1 MKKIFFTLLTLC
13 ISCSVF
19 AQNGSELDLL
29 PTNGNFNIS
38 NEGVLLDSKNQ
49 IVYNSSKDTVYIA
62 FGKSNFV
69 KLKANV
75 ASSINRGSV
84 NDRIKTNSKIFVQI
98 GGGYQGKD
106 YITENAGYLVDG
118 IKGGTQKDAYVI
130 IKKSDLP
137 LNIVVDSKVI
147 HVLEFMSSDLSHCET
162 IRSGVAAYQK
172 LPDCEKDTI
181 TINQIKDYKY
191 PAFELKFSNAWKKS
205 TIKYYINDQECEVI
219 NGYICLPSELATS
232 IKKGDKLVISYN
244 IECKHDYFGHI
255 REGDLVEVYIET
267 STTSSYWWYLLLVP
281 IIGVI
286 IWSILYR
293 RKQKINKNKGDEDRD
308 LNSNDGA
315 NDDVME
321 DIEETV
327 TKITPDVKSNDVRA
341 IDDVL
346 NSIMPNINELATQEK
361 IDLIK
366 EKIESSEKMSDDLL
380 MFYQEL
386 DLSDNSTT
394 GDFLNELKK
403 LKQNFD
409 EQEKKLEKCQ
419 CPEDIYAQVISLLLN
434 KDSKILSSL
443 VDKAKQESTGVSRTN
458 YDIVKRFINILP
470 MSLKEA
476 VKSNPAV
483 QTVDLDITEQQMG
496 TAANRRKMM
505 VWMIEQLE
513 ARGYKELNR
522 NGSTDENFEK
532 LSQTLLSVSEIE
544 EKPSVEEIINVAVNN
559 DQFTL
564 EQKNILLKRIIEQIN
579 SQINDETAVI
589 NTSISIDDFISMV
602 SEKIQL
608 PNSYEEAQE
617 IIRGNNLKLI
627 NEVLESSIDDLTQQ
641 SLEEALRSAIVKLLS
656 RHLKGLNA
664 ENLKDVINEL
674 SISLTNSTILTKTL
688 NEYNINTI
696 SELPMIIRQKMSEEI
711 IASVNHKVNQFFPD
725 RHFDSVQKLVNA
737 LLKLSED
744 IKDNEALIADEL
756 EEKISM
762 RNNSYVSSGQCNIIK
777 LLNDYND
784 LVTTHEEQLNT
795 EIRGK
800 AEHITR
806 LESKVEQKL
815 EEVNVLTQKNTI
827 LMIESGK
834 MLEILRNCAESI
846 SDSCKTILNP
856 CSDSDESQ
864 CVDIED
870 RLFADLLNSTNRIKA
885 LSISNES
892 IPVDTR
898 KAIQQ
903 FLIQELIVENSPIN
917 TVCRYYAYS
926 RLPFMTDTSREYGII
941 FNRKNMSELFHA
953 VETLYVQF
961 GINLSIP
968 DLFVAG
974 FEEGNFENLTGQTYG
989 DLDNLCQN
997 SRNHFDNI
1005 DSKVKPS
1012 NVIVDVIN
1020 VGYAVDGK
1028 VERITSVLTY

>member
-13 ISCSVF
+13 ISCNVF
-19 AQNGSELDLL
+19 AQEGGELDKL
-29 PTNGNFNIS
+29 PTSGKFAIYS
-38 NEGVLLDSKNQ
+38 DGVQFDSKRQ
-49 IVYNSSKDTVYIA
+49 IVCNSNKDTVYIA
-62 FGKSNFV
+62 FGKSNFI
-69 KLKANV
+69 KLEAKV
-75 ASSINRGSV
+75 ASSFKRTDIN
-84 NDRIKTNSKIFVQI
+84 NRIKTDSKIFVQI
-98 GGGYQGKD
+98 GGNDNGTD
-106 YITENAGYLVDG
+106 LISANAGYLA
-118 IKGGTQKDAYVI
+118 KSTGGTYDNAYVI
-130 IKKSDLP
+130 INKDDVPFTINVDGK
-137 LNIVVDSKVI
+137 NISI
-147 HVLEFMSSDLSHCET
+147 IEFAASDLSHCET
-162 IRSGVAAYQK
+162 IRNYAAAYQK
-172 LPDCEKDTI
+172 LPNCDKDTI

-191 PAFELKFSNAWKKS
+191 PAFELKSSDAWKKT
-205 TIKYYINDQECEVI
+205 TIKYYINNQECEVL
-219 NGYICLPSELATS
+219 NGYICLPSEVATQ

-244 IECKHDYFGHI
+244 IECEHDYFGHI
-255 REGDLVEVYIET
+255 REGDLVEVYIEM

-286 IWSILYR
+286 IWSILFR
-293 RKQKINKNKGDEDRD
+293 RKQNINKKKDKDNEDLD
-308 LNSNDGA
+308 SNSNDGA
-315 NDDVME
+315 NDEVMRTN
-321 DIEETV
+321 EEV
-327 TKITPDVKSNDVRA
+327 AANVLPDVKRDDVSA

-346 NSIMPNINELATQEK
+346 NTLLPGVGGLATQEK
-361 IDLIK
+361 IDIIK
-366 EKIESSEKMSDDLL
+366 EKIGSSDKMSADLL

-386 DLSDNSTT
+386 NLSDNSTT
-394 GDFLNELKK
+394 SDFLNKLKTLKQDFDELK
-403 LKQNFD
+403 
-409 EQEKKLEKCQ
+409 KKLEK
-419 CPEDIYAQVISLLLN
+419 CPEDIYAQVISLLRS

-443 VDKAKQESTGVSRTN
+443 IDKAKQESAGASQTN
-458 YDIVKRFINILP
+458 YDIVKRFVNILP
-470 MSLKEA
+470 ISLKET
-476 VKSNPAV
+476 VKSNPTV
-483 QTVDLDITEQQMG
+483 QNVDLDITEQQMG
-496 TAANRRKMM
+496 TVANRRKMM

-522 NGSTDENFEK
+522 NGLIDDNFKK
-532 LSQTLLSVSEIE
+532 LSQALLPVSEIE
-544 EKPSVEEIINVAVNN
+544 AKPSIEEIINTAVNN

-579 SQINDETAVI
+579 YKINDETAII

-641 SLEEALRSAIVKLLS
+641 SLRSAIVKLLS

-664 ENLKDVINEL
+664 ENLEDVINEL

-711 IASVNHKVNQFFPD
+711 IASVNNKVNQFFPD
-725 RHFDSVQKLVNA
+725 KHFDSVQKLVNA

-744 IKDNEALIADEL
+744 IKDNEALIVDEL

-762 RNNSYVSSGQCNIIK
+762 RNNSYVSSGQRNIIK

-795 EIRGK
+795 DIRGK
-800 AEHITR
+800 AGHITQ
-806 LESKVEQKL
+806 LESKVVSKQ
-815 EEVNVLTQKNTI
+815 EEVNALTEMNAI
-827 LMIESGK
+827 LMTESEK
-834 MLEILRNCAESI
+834 MLEILRSCAESI
-846 SDSCKTILNP
+846 IDSCKTILHP

-892 IPVDTR
+892 IPADTR

-903 FLIQELIVENSPIN
+903 ILIQELIVENSPIN

-926 RLPFMTDTSREYGII
+926 RLPFMTDTSREYGIT

>member
-19 AQNGSELDLL
+19 AQKDGELDRL
-29 PTNGNFNIS
+29 PTNGKFVIS
-38 NEGVLLDSKNQ
+38 SEGVQFGSKSQ
-49 IVYNSSKDTVYIA
+49 IVCNSNKDTVYIA
-62 FGKSNFV
+62 FGKSNFI
-69 KLKANV
+69 KLEANV
-75 ASSINRGSV
+75 ANSFKRTDVDN
-84 NDRIKTNSKIFVQI
+84 RIKTDRKIFVQI
-98 GGGYQGKD
+98 GGND
-106 YITENAGYLVDG
+106 DNTDLISANAGYLA
-118 IKGGTQKDAYVI
+118 KKTGGTYDDAYVI
-130 IKKSDLP
+130 INKDDVPFTINVDGK
-137 LNIVVDSKVI
+137 NISI
-147 HVLEFMSSDLSHCET
+147 IEFAESDLSHCET
-162 IRSGVAAYQK
+162 IRNYVAAYQK
-172 LPDCEKDTI
+172 LPNCDKDTI

-191 PAFELKFSNAWKKS
+191 PAFELKSSDAWKKT

-219 NGYICLPSELATS
+219 NGYICLPSEIATS

-267 STTSSYWWYLLLVP
+267 STTSSYWWDLLLVP
-281 IIGVI
+281 IVGVI
-286 IWSILYR
+286 IWYIFFR
-293 RKQKINKNKGDEDRD
+293 RKQNINKNKDKDNED
-308 LNSNDGA
+308 LNSNNNDGA
-315 NDDVME
+315 NDEVMRTNEELAANDTLDIKTDDVSAIDE
-321 DIEETV
+321 LLT
-327 TKITPDVKSNDVRA
+327 TLLPDVGD
-341 IDDVL
+341 
-346 NSIMPNINELATQEK
+346 LATQEK

-366 EKIESSEKMSDDLL
+366 EKIRSSEKMSADLL

-386 DLSDNSTT
+386 NLSNNSTP
-394 GDFLNELKK
+394 GDFLNK
-403 LKQNFD
+403 LKTLKQDFD
-409 EQEKKLEKCQ
+409 ELNKKLEK
-419 CPEDIYAQVISLLLN
+419 CPEDIYAQVISLLLS

-443 VDKAKQESTGVSRTN
+443 IDKAKQESTGVSQTN
-458 YDIVKRFINILP
+458 YDIVKRFVNILP

-483 QTVDLDITEQQMG
+483 QTADLDITEQQMG
-496 TAANRRKMM
+496 IAANRRKMM

-522 NGSTDENFEK
+522 NGLIDDNFKK
-532 LSQTLLSVSEIE
+532 LSQALLSVSEIE
-544 EKPSVEEIINVAVNN
+544 AKPSIEEIINTAVNN

-579 SQINDETAVI
+579 YKINDETAII

-641 SLEEALRSAIVKLLS
+641 SLVEALRSAIVKLLS

-664 ENLKDVINEL
+664 ANLEEVISEL

-688 NEYNINTI
+688 NEHNINTI

-711 IASVNHKVNQFFPD
+711 IASVNHKVNRFFPD
-725 RHFDSVQKLVNA
+725 KHFDSVQKLVNA

-762 RNNSYVSSGQCNIIK
+762 RNNSYVSSGQSNIIK

-784 LVTTHEEQLNT
+784 LVTSNEEQLST
-795 EIRGK
+795 DIREK
-800 AEHITR
+800 AEHITQ
-806 LESKVEQKL
+806 LESKIESKQ
-815 EEVNVLTQKNTI
+815 EEVNALTQKNNV
-827 LMIESGK
+827 LMTETEK
-834 MLEILRNCAESI
+834 MLENLRSSADRI
-846 SDSCKTILNP
+846 IDSCKTILHP

-870 RLFADLLNSTNRIKA
+870 RLFADLLNSTNHIKA

-892 IPVDTR
+892 IPADTR

-903 FLIQELIVENSPIN
+903 ILIQELIAENSPIN

-926 RLPFMTDTSREYGII
+926 RLPFMTDTSREYGIT

-953 VETLYVQF
+953 VEILYVQF

>member
-1 MKKIFFTLLTLC
+1 MKKVFFTLLTLC

-19 AQNGSELDLL
+19 AQKGSELDLL

-62 FGKSNFV
+62 FGKSNFI

-98 GGGYQGKD
+98 GGFQGKD
-106 YITENAGYLVDG
+106 YIKENAGYLVDG
-118 IKGGTQKDAYVI
+118 TKGGTQKDAYVI

-147 HVLEFMSSDLSHCET
+147 HVMEFMSSDLSHCET
-162 IRSGVAAYQK
+162 IRNSVGAYQK

-191 PAFELKFSNAWKKS
+191 PAFELKLSNAWKKS

-219 NGYICLPSELATS
+219 NGHICFPSEFAATMKS
-232 IKKGDKLVISYN
+232 GDKLIISYK
-244 IECKHDYFGHI
+244 IECEHDYFGHI
-255 REGDLVEVYIET
+255 REGELVEVYIEK

-281 IIGVI
+281 IIGAF
-286 IWSILYR
+286 IWFILYR
-293 RKQKINKNKGDEDRD
+293 RKQKVNKNKGSEDRD
-308 LNSNDGA
+308 LNNNDGA
-315 NDDVME
+315 NDDVKE

-327 TKITPDVKSNDVRA
+327 TQNTPDVKSNDVSA

-346 NSIMPNINELATQEK
+346 NSIMPNINDFATQEK

-366 EKIESSEKMSDDLL
+366 EKIVSFDKMNTYLL
-380 MFYQEL
+380 KFYQEL
-386 DLSDNSTT
+386 NLSNNSTP
-394 GDFLNELKK
+394 GDFLNK
-403 LKQNFD
+403 LKTLKQDFD
-409 EQEKKLEKCQ
+409 ELNKKLEK
-419 CPEDIYAQVISLLLN
+419 CPEDIYAQVISLLLS

-443 VDKAKQESTGVSRTN
+443 IDKAKQESTGVSQTN
-458 YDIVKRFINILP
+458 YDIVKRFVNILP

-483 QTVDLDITEQQMG
+483 QTADLDITEQQMG
-496 TAANRRKMM
+496 IAANRRKMM

-522 NGSTDENFEK
+522 NGLIDDNFKK
-532 LSQTLLSVSEIE
+532 LSQALLSVSEIE
-544 EKPSVEEIINVAVNN
+544 AKPSIEEIINTAVNN

-579 SQINDETAVI
+579 YKINDETAII

-641 SLEEALRSAIVKLLS
+641 SLVEALRSAIVKLLS

-664 ENLKDVINEL
+664 ENLEDVINEL

-688 NEYNINTI
+688 NEYKINTI

-744 IKDNEALIADEL
+744 IKDNEALIVDEL
-756 EEKISM
+756 EEKMSM
-762 RNNSYVSSGQCNIIK
+762 RNNSYVSSGQRNIIK

-795 EIRGK
+795 DIRGK
-800 AEHITR
+800 AEYITQ
-806 LESKVEQKL
+806 LESKIESKQ
-815 EEVNVLTQKNTI
+815 EEVNALTKKNSVLMTET
-827 LMIESGK
+827 EK
-834 MLEILRNCAESI
+834 MLENLRSSADRI
-846 SDSCKTILNP
+846 IDSCKTILHP

-870 RLFADLLNSTNRIKA
+870 RLFADILNSTNRIKA

-892 IPVDTR
+892 IPIDTR

-903 FLIQELIVENSPIN
+903 ILIQELIVENSPIN

-926 RLPFMTDTSREYGII
+926 RLPFMTDTSREYGIT
-941 FNRKNMSELFHA
+941 FNRKNMSELFNA
-953 VETLYVQF
+953 VEILYVQF

>member
-19 AQNGSELDLL
+19 AQKGSELDLL

-62 FGKSNFV
+62 FGKSNFI

-98 GGGYQGKD
+98 GGYQGKD
-106 YITENAGYLVDG
+106 YIKENAGYLVDG
-118 IKGGTQKDAYVI
+118 TKGGTHKDAYVI

-147 HVLEFMSSDLSHCET
+147 HVMEFMSSDLSHCET
-162 IRSGVAAYQK
+162 IRNSVAAYQK

-191 PAFELKFSNAWKKS
+191 PAFELKLSNAWKKS

-219 NGYICLPSELATS
+219 NGHICFPSEFAATMKS
-232 IKKGDKLVISYN
+232 EDKLIISYK
-244 IECKHDYFGHI
+244 IECEHDYFGHI
-255 REGDLVEVYIET
+255 IEGELVEVYIEK

-281 IIGVI
+281 IIGAFI
-286 IWSILYR
+286 GYILYR
-293 RKQKINKNKGDEDRD
+293 RKQKVNKNKGNEDRD
-308 LNSNDGA
+308 LNNNDGA
-315 NDDVME
+315 NDDVKE

-327 TKITPDVKSNDVRA
+327 TQNTPDVKSNDVSA

-346 NSIMPNINELATQEK
+346 NSIMPNINDFATQEK
-361 IDLIK
+361 IDIIK
-366 EKIESSEKMSDDLL
+366 DKIVSFDKMNTYLL
-380 MFYQEL
+380 MFYQEMN
-386 DLSDNSTT
+386 LSNNSTP
-394 GDFLNELKK
+394 GDFLNKLKTLKQDFDELK
-403 LKQNFD
+403 
-409 EQEKKLEKCQ
+409 KKLEK
-419 CPEDIYAQVISLLLN
+419 CPEDIYAQVISLLLS

-443 VDKAKQESTGVSRTN
+443 IDKAKQESTGVSQTN
-458 YDIVKRFINILP
+458 YDIVKRFVNILP

-483 QTVDLDITEQQMG
+483 QTVDLNITEQQMG
-496 TAANRRKMM
+496 IAANRRKMM

-522 NGSTDENFEK
+522 NGLIDDNFKK
-532 LSQTLLSVSEIE
+532 LSQALLSVSEIE
-544 EKPSVEEIINVAVNN
+544 AKPSIEEIINTAVNN

-579 SQINDETAVI
+579 YKINDETAII

-641 SLEEALRSAIVKLLS
+641 SLVEALRSAIVKLLS

-664 ENLKDVINEL
+664 ANLEEVISEL

-688 NEYNINTI
+688 NEHNINTI

-725 RHFDSVQKLVNA
+725 KHFDSVQKLVNA

-762 RNNSYVSSGQCNIIK
+762 RNNSYVSSGQSNIIK

-795 EIRGK
+795 DIRGK
-800 AEHITR
+800 AEYITQ
-806 LESKVEQKL
+806 LESKIESKQ
-815 EEVNVLTQKNTI
+815 EEVNALTQKNNV
-827 LMIESGK
+827 LMTETEK
-834 MLEILRNCAESI
+834 MLENLRSSADRI
-846 SDSCKTILNP
+846 IDSCKTILHP

-870 RLFADLLNSTNRIKA
+870 RLFADILNSTNRIKA

-892 IPVDTR
+892 IPIDTR

-903 FLIQELIVENSPIN
+903 ILIQELIVENSPIN
-917 TVCRYYAYS
+917 TICRYYAYS
-926 RLPFMTDTSREYGII
+926 RLPFMTDTSREYGIT

-953 VETLYVQF
+953 VEILYVQF

>member
-19 AQNGSELDLL
+19 AQKGSELDLL

-62 FGKSNFV
+62 FGKSNFI

-75 ASSINRGSV
+75 ASYINRGSV

-98 GGGYQGKD
+98 GGFQGKD
-106 YITENAGYLVDG
+106 YIKENAGYLVDG
-118 IKGGTQKDAYVI
+118 TKGGTQKDAYVI

-147 HVLEFMSSDLSHCET
+147 HVMEFMSSDLSHCET
-162 IRSGVAAYQK
+162 IRNSVGAYQK

-191 PAFELKFSNAWKKS
+191 PAFELKLSNAWKKS

-219 NGYICLPSELATS
+219 NGHICFPSEFAATMKS
-232 IKKGDKLVISYN
+232 GDKLIISYK
-244 IECKHDYFGHI
+244 IECEHDYFGHI
-255 REGDLVEVYIET
+255 REGELVEVYIEK

-281 IIGVI
+281 IIGAF
-286 IWSILYR
+286 IWFILYR
-293 RKQKINKNKGDEDRD
+293 RKQKVNKNKGNEDRD
-308 LNSNDGA
+308 LNNNDGA
-315 NDDVME
+315 NDDVKE

-327 TKITPDVKSNDVRA
+327 TQNTPDVKSNDVSA

-346 NSIMPNINELATQEK
+346 NSIMPNINDFATQEK

-366 EKIESSEKMSDDLL
+366 EKIVSFDKMNTYLL
-380 MFYQEL
+380 KFYQEL
-386 DLSDNSTT
+386 NLSNNSTP
-394 GDFLNELKK
+394 GDFLNK
-403 LKQNFD
+403 LKTLKQDFD
-409 EQEKKLEKCQ
+409 ELNKKLEK
-419 CPEDIYAQVISLLLN
+419 CPEDIYAQVISLLLS

-443 VDKAKQESTGVSRTN
+443 IDKAKQESTGVSQTN
-458 YDIVKRFINILP
+458 YDIVKRFVNILP

-483 QTVDLDITEQQMG
+483 QTADLDITEQQMG
-496 TAANRRKMM
+496 IAANRRKMM

-522 NGSTDENFEK
+522 NGLIDDNFKK
-532 LSQTLLSVSEIE
+532 LSQALLSVSEIE
-544 EKPSVEEIINVAVNN
+544 AKPSIEEIINTAVNN

-579 SQINDETAVI
+579 YKINDETAII

-641 SLEEALRSAIVKLLS
+641 SLVEALRSAIVKLLS

-664 ENLKDVINEL
+664 ENLEDVINEL

-688 NEYNINTI
+688 NEYKINTI

-725 RHFDSVQKLVNA
+725 RHIDSVQKLVNA

-744 IKDNEALIADEL
+744 IKDNEALIVDEL

-762 RNNSYVSSGQCNIIK
+762 RNNSYVSSGQRNIIK

-795 EIRGK
+795 DIRGK
-800 AEHITR
+800 AEYITQ
-806 LESKVEQKL
+806 LESKIESKQ
-815 EEVNVLTQKNTI
+815 EEVNALTKKNSVLMTET
-827 LMIESGK
+827 EK
-834 MLEILRNCAESI
+834 MLENLRSSADRI
-846 SDSCKTILNP
+846 IDSCKTILHP

-870 RLFADLLNSTNRIKA
+870 RLFADILNSTNRIKA

-892 IPVDTR
+892 IPIDTR

-903 FLIQELIVENSPIN
+903 ILIQELIVENSPIN

-926 RLPFMTDTSREYGII
+926 RLPFMTDTSREYGIT
-941 FNRKNMSELFHA
+941 FNRKNMSELFNA
-953 VETLYVQF
+953 VEILYVQF

>member
-19 AQNGSELDLL
+19 AQKDGELDRL
-29 PTNGNFNIS
+29 PTNGKFVIS
-38 NEGVLLDSKNQ
+38 SEGVQFGSKSQ
-49 IVYNSSKDTVYIA
+49 IVCNSNKDTVYIA
-62 FGKSNFV
+62 FGKSNFI
-69 KLKANV
+69 KLEANV
-75 ASSINRGSV
+75 ANSFKRTDVDN
-84 NDRIKTNSKIFVQI
+84 RIKTDRKIFVQI
-98 GGGYQGKD
+98 GGND
-106 YITENAGYLVDG
+106 DNTDLISANAGYLA
-118 IKGGTQKDAYVI
+118 KKTGGTYDDAYVI
-130 IKKSDLP
+130 INKDDVPFTINVDGK
-137 LNIVVDSKVI
+137 NISI
-147 HVLEFMSSDLSHCET
+147 IEFAESDLSHCET
-162 IRSGVAAYQK
+162 IRNYVAAYQK
-172 LPDCEKDTI
+172 LPNCDKDTI

-191 PAFELKFSNAWKKS
+191 PAFELKSSDAWKKT

-219 NGYICLPSELATS
+219 NGYICLPSEIATS

-281 IIGVI
+281 IVGVI
-286 IWSILYR
+286 IWYILFR
-293 RKQKINKNKGDEDRD
+293 RKQNINKNKDKDNED
-308 LNSNDGA
+308 LNSNNNDGA
-315 NDDVME
+315 NDEVMRTNEELAANDTLDIKTDDVSAIDE
-321 DIEETV
+321 LLT
-327 TKITPDVKSNDVRA
+327 TLLPDVGD
-341 IDDVL
+341 
-346 NSIMPNINELATQEK
+346 LATQEK

-366 EKIESSEKMSDDLL
+366 EKIRSSEKMSADLL

-386 DLSDNSTT
+386 NLSNNSTP
-394 GDFLNELKK
+394 GDFLNK
-403 LKQNFD
+403 LKTLKQDFD
-409 EQEKKLEKCQ
+409 ELNKKLEK
-419 CPEDIYAQVISLLLN
+419 CPEDIYAQVISLLLS

-443 VDKAKQESTGVSRTN
+443 IDKAKQESTGVSQTN
-458 YDIVKRFINILP
+458 YDIVKRFVNILP

-483 QTVDLDITEQQMG
+483 QTADLDITEQQMG
-496 TAANRRKMM
+496 IAANRRKMM

-522 NGSTDENFEK
+522 NGLIDDNFKK
-532 LSQTLLSVSEIE
+532 LSQALLSVSEIE
-544 EKPSVEEIINVAVNN
+544 AKPSIEEIINTAVNN

-579 SQINDETAVI
+579 YKINDETAII

-641 SLEEALRSAIVKLLS
+641 SLVEALRSAIVKLLS

-664 ENLKDVINEL
+664 ANLEEVISEL

-688 NEYNINTI
+688 NEHNINTI

-711 IASVNHKVNQFFPD
+711 IASVNHKVNRFFPD
-725 RHFDSVQKLVNA
+725 KHFDSVQKLVNA

-762 RNNSYVSSGQCNIIK
+762 RNNSYVSSGQSNIIK

-784 LVTTHEEQLNT
+784 LVTSNEEQLST
-795 EIRGK
+795 DIREK
-800 AEHITR
+800 AEHITQ
-806 LESKVEQKL
+806 LESKIESKQ
-815 EEVNVLTQKNTI
+815 EEVNALTQKNNV
-827 LMIESGK
+827 LMTETEK
-834 MLEILRNCAESI
+834 MLENLRSSADRI
-846 SDSCKTILNP
+846 IDSCKTILHP

-870 RLFADLLNSTNRIKA
+870 RLFADLLNSTNHIKA

-892 IPVDTR
+892 IPADTR

-903 FLIQELIVENSPIN
+903 ILIQELIAENSPIN

-926 RLPFMTDTSREYGII
+926 RLPFMTDTSREYGIT

-953 VETLYVQF
+953 VEILYVQF

-989 DLDNLCQN
+989 DLDKLCQN

>member
-19 AQNGSELDLL
+19 AQKGSELDLL

-62 FGKSNFV
+62 FGNSNFI

-98 GGGYQGKD
+98 GGFQGKD
-106 YITENAGYLVDG
+106 YIKENAGYLVDG
-118 IKGGTQKDAYVI
+118 TKGGTQKDAYVI

-147 HVLEFMSSDLSHCET
+147 HVMEFMSSDLSHCET
-162 IRSGVAAYQK
+162 IRNSVGAYQK

-191 PAFELKFSNAWKKS
+191 PAFELKLSNAWKKS

-219 NGYICLPSELATS
+219 NGHICFPSEFAATMKS
-232 IKKGDKLVISYN
+232 GDKLIISYK
-244 IECKHDYFGHI
+244 IECEHDYFGHI
-255 REGDLVEVYIET
+255 REGELVEVYIEK
-267 STTSSYWWYLLLVP
+267 STTSSYWWYFLLVP
-281 IIGVI
+281 IIGAF
-286 IWSILYR
+286 IWFILYR
-293 RKQKINKNKGDEDRD
+293 RKQKVNKNKGNEDRD
-308 LNSNDGA
+308 LNNNDGA
-315 NDDVME
+315 NDDVKE

-327 TKITPDVKSNDVRA
+327 TQNTPDVKSNDVSA

-346 NSIMPNINELATQEK
+346 NSIMPNINDFATQEK

-366 EKIESSEKMSDDLL
+366 EKIVSFDKMNTYLL
-380 MFYQEL
+380 QFYQEL
-386 DLSDNSTT
+386 NLSNNSTP
-394 GDFLNELKK
+394 GDFLNK
-403 LKQNFD
+403 LKTLKQDFD
-409 EQEKKLEKCQ
+409 ELNKKLEK
-419 CPEDIYAQVISLLLN
+419 CPEDIYAQVISLLLS

-443 VDKAKQESTGVSRTN
+443 IDKAKQESTGVSQTN
-458 YDIVKRFINILP
+458 YDIVKRFVNILP

-483 QTVDLDITEQQMG
+483 QTADLDITEQQMG
-496 TAANRRKMM
+496 IAANRRKMM

-522 NGSTDENFEK
+522 NGLIDDNFKK
-532 LSQTLLSVSEIE
+532 LSQALLSVSEIE
-544 EKPSVEEIINVAVNN
+544 AKPSIEEIINTAVNN

-579 SQINDETAVI
+579 YKINDETAII

-641 SLEEALRSAIVKLLS
+641 SLVEALRSAIVKLLS

-664 ENLKDVINEL
+664 ENLEDVINEL

-688 NEYNINTI
+688 NEYKINTI

-725 RHFDSVQKLVNA
+725 RHIDSVQKLVNA

-744 IKDNEALIADEL
+744 IKDNEALIVDEL

-762 RNNSYVSSGQCNIIK
+762 RNNSYVSSGQRNIIK

-795 EIRGK
+795 DIRGK
-800 AEHITR
+800 AEYITQ
-806 LESKVEQKL
+806 LESKIESKQ
-815 EEVNVLTQKNTI
+815 EEVNALTKKNSVLMTET
-827 LMIESGK
+827 EK
-834 MLEILRNCAESI
+834 MLENLRSSANRI
-846 SDSCKTILNP
+846 IDSCKTILHP

-870 RLFADLLNSTNRIKA
+870 RLFADILNSTNRIKA

-892 IPVDTR
+892 IPIDTR

-903 FLIQELIVENSPIN
+903 ILIQELIVENSPIN

-926 RLPFMTDTSREYGII
+926 RLPFMTDTSREYGIT
-941 FNRKNMSELFHA
+941 FNRKNMSELFNA
-953 VETLYVQF
+953 VEILYVQF

>member
-19 AQNGSELDLL
+19 AQKDGKLDKL
-29 PTNGNFNIS
+29 PTNGEFVISSEGVQFGSQSQIVCNS
-38 NEGVLLDSKNQ
+38 NE
-49 IVYNSSKDTVYIA
+49 DTVYIA
-62 FGKSNFV
+62 FGKSNFI
-69 KLKANV
+69 KLGAKVAN
-75 ASSINRGSV
+75 SFKRTDIDN
-84 NDRIKTNSKIFVQI
+84 RIKTDKKIFVQI
-98 GGGYQGKD
+98 GGKTDGTD
-106 YITENAGYLVDG
+106 LISANAGYLAEET
-118 IKGGTQKDAYVI
+118 GGTYPNAYVI
-130 IKKSDLP
+130 INKDDVPFTINVDGK
-137 LNIVVDSKVI
+137 NISI
-147 HVLEFMSSDLSHCET
+147 IEFAESDLSHCET
-162 IRSGVAAYQK
+162 IRNSVAAYQK

-181 TINQIKDYKY
+181 TINQIEDYKY
-191 PAFELKFSNAWKKS
+191 PAFELKSSDAWKKT

-219 NGYICLPSELATS
+219 NGYICLPSEIATS

-281 IIGVI
+281 IVGVI
-286 IWSILYR
+286 IWYILFR
-293 RKQKINKNKGDEDRD
+293 RKQNINKNKDNED
-308 LNSNDGA
+308 LNSNNNDGA
-315 NDDVME
+315 NDEVMRTNEELAANDTLDIKTDDVSAIDE
-321 DIEETV
+321 LLT
-327 TKITPDVKSNDVRA
+327 TLLPDVGD
-341 IDDVL
+341 L
-346 NSIMPNINELATQEK
+346 TTQEK

-366 EKIESSEKMSDDLL
+366 EKIVSFDNMNSYFL

-386 DLSDNSTT
+386 NLSNNSNPS
-394 GDFLNELKK
+394 DFLNK
-403 LKQNFD
+403 LKTLKQDFD
-409 EQEKKLEKCQ
+409 KQKKELEKCS
-419 CPEDIYAQVISLLLN
+419 EDIYAQVISLLLS

-443 VDKAKQESTGVSRTN
+443 IDKAKQESTGVSQTN
-458 YDIVKRFINILP
+458 YDIVKRFVNILP

-476 VKSNPAV
+476 VKSNQAV

-496 TAANRRKMM
+496 IAANRRKMM

-522 NGSTDENFEK
+522 NGLIDDNFKK
-532 LSQTLLSVSEIE
+532 LSQALLSVSEIE
-544 EKPSVEEIINVAVNN
+544 AKPSIEEIINTAVNN

-579 SQINDETAVI
+579 YKINDETAII

-641 SLEEALRSAIVKLLS
+641 SLVEALRSAIVKLLS

-664 ENLKDVINEL
+664 ENLEDVINEL

-688 NEYNINTI
+688 NEYKINTI

-725 RHFDSVQKLVNA
+725 KHFDSVQKLVNA

-744 IKDNEALIADEL
+744 IKDNEALIVDEL

-784 LVTTHEEQLNT
+784 LVTAYEEQLNT
-795 EIRGK
+795 DIRGK
-800 AEHITR
+800 AEYITQ
-806 LESKVEQKL
+806 LESKIESKQ
-815 EEVNVLTQKNTI
+815 EEVNALTEKNSVLMTET
-827 LMIESGK
+827 EK
-834 MLEILRNCAESI
+834 MLENLRSSADRI
-846 SDSCKTILNP
+846 IDSCKTILHP

-903 FLIQELIVENSPIN
+903 ILIQELIVENSPIN

-926 RLPFMTDTSREYGII
+926 RLPFMTDTSREYGIT
-941 FNRKNMSELFHA
+941 FNRKNMSELFNA
-953 VETLYVQF
+953 VEILYVQF

>member
-19 AQNGSELDLL
+19 AQKGSELDLL

-62 FGKSNFV
+62 FGKSNFI

-98 GGGYQGKD
+98 GGFQGKD
-106 YITENAGYLVDG
+106 YIKENAGYLVDG
-118 IKGGTQKDAYVI
+118 TKGGTQKDAYVI

-147 HVLEFMSSDLSHCET
+147 HVMEFMSSDLSHCET
-162 IRSGVAAYQK
+162 IRNSVAAYQK

-191 PAFELKFSNAWKKS
+191 PAFELKLSNAWKKS

-219 NGYICLPSELATS
+219 NGHICFPSEFAATMKS
-232 IKKGDKLVISYN
+232 GDKLIISYK
-244 IECKHDYFGHI
+244 IECEHDYFGHI
-255 REGDLVEVYIET
+255 REGELVEVYIEK

-281 IIGVI
+281 IIGAF
-286 IWSILYR
+286 IWFILYR
-293 RKQKINKNKGDEDRD
+293 RKQKVNKNKGNEDRD
-308 LNSNDGA
+308 LNNNDGA
-315 NDDVME
+315 NDDVKE

-327 TKITPDVKSNDVRA
+327 TQNTPDVKSNDVSA

-346 NSIMPNINELATQEK
+346 NSIMPNINDFATQEK

-366 EKIESSEKMSDDLL
+366 EKIVSFDKMNTYLL
-380 MFYQEL
+380 KFYQEL
-386 DLSDNSTT
+386 NLSNNSTP
-394 GDFLNELKK
+394 GDFLNKLKTLKQDFDELK
-403 LKQNFD
+403 
-409 EQEKKLEKCQ
+409 KKLEK
-419 CPEDIYAQVISLLLN
+419 CPEDIYAQVISLLLS

-443 VDKAKQESTGVSRTN
+443 IDKAKQESTGVSQTN
-458 YDIVKRFINILP
+458 YDIVKRFVNILP

-483 QTVDLDITEQQMG
+483 QTADLDITEQQMG
-496 TAANRRKMM
+496 IAANRRKMM

-522 NGSTDENFEK
+522 NGLIDDNFKK
-532 LSQTLLSVSEIE
+532 LSQALLSVSEIE
-544 EKPSVEEIINVAVNN
+544 AKPSTEEIINTAVNN

-579 SQINDETAVI
+579 YKINDETAII

-641 SLEEALRSAIVKLLS
+641 SLVDALRSAIVKLLS

-664 ENLKDVINEL
+664 ENLEDVINEL
-674 SISLTNSTILTKTL
+674 SISLTNSTILTKML
-688 NEYNINTI
+688 NEYKINTI

-711 IASVNHKVNQFFPD
+711 IASVNHKVNRFFPD
-725 RHFDSVQKLVNA
+725 KHFDSVQKLVNA

-762 RNNSYVSSGQCNIIK
+762 RNNSYVSSGQSNIIK

-784 LVTTHEEQLNT
+784 LVTSNEEQLNT
-795 EIRGK
+795 DIREK
-800 AEHITR
+800 AEHITQ
-806 LESKVEQKL
+806 LESKIESKQ
-815 EEVNVLTQKNTI
+815 EEVNALTQKNNV
-827 LMIESGK
+827 LMTETEK
-834 MLEILRNCAESI
+834 MLENLRSSADRI
-846 SDSCKTILNP
+846 IDSCKTILHP

-870 RLFADLLNSTNRIKA
+870 RLFADLLNSTNHIKA

-892 IPVDTR
+892 IPADTR

-903 FLIQELIVENSPIN
+903 ILIQELIAENSPIN

-926 RLPFMTDTSREYGII
+926 RLPFMTDTSREYGIT

-953 VETLYVQF
+953 VEILYVQF

>member
-19 AQNGSELDLL
+19 AQKGSELDLL

-62 FGKSNFV
+62 FGKSNFI

-98 GGGYQGKD
+98 GGYQGKD
-106 YITENAGYLVDG
+106 FINEKAGYLVDG
-118 IKGGTQKDAYVI
+118 TKGGTQKDAYVI

-147 HVLEFMSSDLSHCET
+147 HVMEFMSLDLSHCET
-162 IRSGVAAYQK
+162 IRNSVASYQK

-191 PAFELKFSNAWKKS
+191 PAFELKLSNAWKKS
-205 TIKYYINDQECEVI
+205 TIKYYINNQECEVI
-219 NGYICLPSELATS
+219 NGYICLPSEIATS
-232 IKKGDKLVISYN
+232 IKQGDKLVISYN

-281 IIGVI
+281 IVGVI
-286 IWSILYR
+286 IWYILFR
-293 RKQKINKNKGDEDRD
+293 RKQNINNKDKDNEG
-308 LNSNDGA
+308 LNSNNNDGA
-315 NDDVME
+315 NDEVMRTNEELAANDTLDIKTDDVSAIDE
-321 DIEETV
+321 LLT
-327 TKITPDVKSNDVRA
+327 TLLPDVGD
-341 IDDVL
+341 
-346 NSIMPNINELATQEK
+346 LATQEK

-366 EKIESSEKMSDDLL
+366 EKIVSFDKMNSYFL

-386 DLSDNSTT
+386 NLSNNSNPS
-394 GDFLNELKK
+394 DFLNK
-403 LKQNFD
+403 LKTLKQDFD
-409 EQEKKLEKCQ
+409 EQKKKLEK
-419 CPEDIYAQVISLLLN
+419 CPEDIYAKVISLLLS

-443 VDKAKQESTGVSRTN
+443 IDKAKQESTGVSQTN
-458 YDIVKRFINILP
+458 YDIVKRFVNILS

-496 TAANRRKMM
+496 IAANRRKMM

-513 ARGYKELNR
+513 LRGYKELNR
-522 NGSTDENFEK
+522 NRSIDDNFKK
-532 LSQTLLSVSEIE
+532 LSQALLSVSEIE
-544 EKPSVEEIINVAVNN
+544 AKPSIEEIINTAVNN

-579 SQINDETAVI
+579 YKINDETAII

-641 SLEEALRSAIVKLLS
+641 SLVEALRSAIVKLLS

-664 ENLKDVINEL
+664 ENLEDVINEL

-688 NEYNINTI
+688 NEYKINTI

-744 IKDNEALIADEL
+744 IKDNEALIVDEL

-762 RNNSYVSSGQCNIIK
+762 RNNSYVSSGQRNIIK

-795 EIRGK
+795 DIRGK
-800 AEHITR
+800 AEYITH
-806 LESKVEQKL
+806 LESKIESKQ
-815 EEVNVLTQKNTI
+815 EEVNALTEKNSVLMTET
-827 LMIESGK
+827 EK
-834 MLEILRNCAESI
+834 MLENLRSSADRI
-846 SDSCKTILNP
+846 IDSCKTILHP

-870 RLFADLLNSTNRIKA
+870 RLFADILNSTNRIKA

-892 IPVDTR
+892 IPIDTR

-903 FLIQELIVENSPIN
+903 ILIQELIVENSPIN

-926 RLPFMTDTSREYGII
+926 RLPFMTDTSREYGIT
-941 FNRKNMSELFHA
+941 FNRKNMSELFNA
-953 VETLYVQF
+953 VEILYVQF

-1012 NVIVDVIN
+1012 NVIVDVIK
-1020 VGYAVDGK
+1020 VGYTVDGK

>member
-19 AQNGSELDLL
+19 AQKGSELDLL

-62 FGKSNFV
+62 FGKSNFI

-98 GGGYQGKD
+98 GGFQGKD
-106 YITENAGYLVDG
+106 YIKENAGYLVDG
-118 IKGGTQKDAYVI
+118 TKGGTQKDAYVI

-147 HVLEFMSSDLSHCET
+147 HVMEFMSSDLSHCET
-162 IRSGVAAYQK
+162 IRNSVAAYQK

-191 PAFELKFSNAWKKS
+191 PAFELKLSNAWKKS

-219 NGYICLPSELATS
+219 NGHICFPSEFAATMKS
-232 IKKGDKLVISYN
+232 GDKLIISYK
-244 IECKHDYFGHI
+244 IECEHDYFGHI
-255 REGDLVEVYIET
+255 REGELVEVYIEK

-281 IIGVI
+281 IIGAF
-286 IWSILYR
+286 IWFILYR
-293 RKQKINKNKGDEDRD
+293 RKQKVNKNKGNEDRD
-308 LNSNDGA
+308 LNNNDGA
-315 NDDVME
+315 NDDVKE

-327 TKITPDVKSNDVRA
+327 TQNTPDVKSNDVSA

-346 NSIMPNINELATQEK
+346 NSIMPNINDFATQEK

-366 EKIESSEKMSDDLL
+366 EKIVSFDKMNTYLL
-380 MFYQEL
+380 KFYQEL
-386 DLSDNSTT
+386 NLSNNSTP
-394 GDFLNELKK
+394 GDFLNKLKTLKQDFDELK
-403 LKQNFD
+403 
-409 EQEKKLEKCQ
+409 KKLEK
-419 CPEDIYAQVISLLLN
+419 CPEDIYAQVISLLLS

-443 VDKAKQESTGVSRTN
+443 IDKAKQESTGVSQTN
-458 YDIVKRFINILP
+458 YDIVKRFVNILP

-483 QTVDLDITEQQMG
+483 QTADLDITEQQMG
-496 TAANRRKMM
+496 IAANRRKMM

-522 NGSTDENFEK
+522 NGLIDDNFKK
-532 LSQTLLSVSEIE
+532 LSQALLSVSEIE
-544 EKPSVEEIINVAVNN
+544 AKPSIEEIINTAVNN

-579 SQINDETAVI
+579 YKINDETAII

-641 SLEEALRSAIVKLLS
+641 SLVKALRSAIVKLLS

-664 ENLKDVINEL
+664 ENLEDVINEL

-688 NEYNINTI
+688 NEYKINTI

-725 RHFDSVQKLVNA
+725 KHFDSVQKLVNA

-744 IKDNEALIADEL
+744 IKDNEALIVDEL

-762 RNNSYVSSGQCNIIK
+762 RNNSYVSSGQRNIIK

-784 LVTTHEEQLNT
+784 LVITHEEQLNT
-795 EIRGK
+795 DIRGK
-800 AEHITR
+800 AEYITQ
-806 LESKVEQKL
+806 LESKIESKQ
-815 EEVNVLTQKNTI
+815 EEVNALTEKNSVLMTET
-827 LMIESGK
+827 EK
-834 MLEILRNCAESI
+834 MLENLRSSADRI
-846 SDSCKTILNP
+846 IDSCKTILHP

-870 RLFADLLNSTNRIKA
+870 RLFADILNSTNRIKA

-892 IPVDTR
+892 IPIDTR

-903 FLIQELIVENSPIN
+903 ILIQELIVENSPIN

-926 RLPFMTDTSREYGII
+926 RLPFMTDTSREYGIT
-941 FNRKNMSELFHA
+941 FNRKNMSELFNA
-953 VETLYVQF
+953 VEILYVQF

>member
-19 AQNGSELDLL
+19 AQKGSELDLL

-62 FGKSNFV
+62 FGKSNFI

-98 GGGYQGKD
+98 GGFQGKD
-106 YITENAGYLVDG
+106 YIKENAGYLVDG
-118 IKGGTQKDAYVI
+118 TKGGTQKDAYVI

-147 HVLEFMSSDLSHCET
+147 HVMEFMSSDLSHCET
-162 IRSGVAAYQK
+162 IRNSVGAYQK

-191 PAFELKFSNAWKKS
+191 PAFELKLSNAWKKS

-219 NGYICLPSELATS
+219 NGHICFPSEFAATMKS
-232 IKKGDKLVISYN
+232 GDKLIISYK
-244 IECKHDYFGHI
+244 IECEHDYFGHI
-255 REGDLVEVYIET
+255 REGELVEVYIEK

-281 IIGVI
+281 IIGAF
-286 IWSILYR
+286 IWFILYR
-293 RKQKINKNKGDEDRD
+293 RKQKVNKNKGNEDRD
-308 LNSNDGA
+308 LNNNDGA
-315 NDDVME
+315 NDDVKE

-327 TKITPDVKSNDVRA
+327 TQNTPDVKSNDVSA

-346 NSIMPNINELATQEK
+346 NSIMPNINDFATQEK

-366 EKIESSEKMSDDLL
+366 DKIVSFDKMNTYLL

-386 DLSDNSTT
+386 NLSNNSTP
-394 GDFLNELKK
+394 GDFLNKLKTLKQDFDELK
-403 LKQNFD
+403 
-409 EQEKKLEKCQ
+409 KKLEK
-419 CPEDIYAQVISLLLN
+419 CPEDIYAQVISLLLS

-443 VDKAKQESTGVSRTN
+443 IDKAKQESTGVSQTN
-458 YDIVKRFINILP
+458 YDIVKRFVNILP

-496 TAANRRKMM
+496 IAANRRKMM

-522 NGSTDENFEK
+522 NGLIDDNFKK
-532 LSQTLLSVSEIE
+532 LSQALLSVSEIE
-544 EKPSVEEIINVAVNN
+544 AKPSIEEIINTAVNN

-579 SQINDETAVI
+579 YKINNETAII

-641 SLEEALRSAIVKLLS
+641 SLVEALRSAIVKLLS

-664 ENLKDVINEL
+664 ANLEEVISEL

-688 NEYNINTI
+688 NEHNINTI

-725 RHFDSVQKLVNA
+725 KHFDSVQKLVNA

-762 RNNSYVSSGQCNIIK
+762 RNNSYVSSGQSNIIK

-784 LVTTHEEQLNT
+784 LVTSNEEQLST
-795 EIRGK
+795 DIREK
-800 AEHITR
+800 AEHITQ
-806 LESKVEQKL
+806 LESKIESKQ
-815 EEVNVLTQKNTI
+815 EEVNALTQKNNV
-827 LMIESGK
+827 LMTETEK
-834 MLEILRNCAESI
+834 MLENLRSSADRI
-846 SDSCKTILNP
+846 IDSCKTILHP

-870 RLFADLLNSTNRIKA
+870 RLFADLLNSTNHIKA

-892 IPVDTR
+892 IPADTR

-903 FLIQELIVENSPIN
+903 ILIQELIAENSPIN

-926 RLPFMTDTSREYGII
+926 RLPFMTDTSREYGIT

-953 VETLYVQF
+953 VEILYVQF

>member
-19 AQNGSELDLL
+19 AQKGSELDLL

-62 FGKSNFV
+62 FGKSNFI

-98 GGGYQGKD
+98 GGFQGKD
-106 YITENAGYLVDG
+106 YIKENAGYLVDG
-118 IKGGTQKDAYVI
+118 TKGGTQKDAYVI

-147 HVLEFMSSDLSHCET
+147 HVMEFMSSDLSHCET
-162 IRSGVAAYQK
+162 IRNSVGAYQK

-191 PAFELKFSNAWKKS
+191 PAFELKLSNAWKKS

-219 NGYICLPSELATS
+219 NGHICFPSEFAATMKS
-232 IKKGDKLVISYN
+232 GDKLIISYK
-244 IECKHDYFGHI
+244 IECEHDYFGHI
-255 REGDLVEVYIET
+255 REGELVEVYIEK

-281 IIGVI
+281 IIGAF
-286 IWSILYR
+286 IWFILYR
-293 RKQKINKNKGDEDRD
+293 RKQKVNKNKGNEDRD
-308 LNSNDGA
+308 LNNNDGA
-315 NDDVME
+315 NDDVKE

-327 TKITPDVKSNDVRA
+327 TQNTPDVKSNDVSA

-346 NSIMPNINELATQEK
+346 NSIMPNINDFATQEK

-366 EKIESSEKMSDDLL
+366 EKIVSFDKMNTYLL
-380 MFYQEL
+380 KFYQEL
-386 DLSDNSTT
+386 NLSNNSTP
-394 GDFLNELKK
+394 GDFLNK
-403 LKQNFD
+403 LKTLKQDFD
-409 EQEKKLEKCQ
+409 ELNKKLEK
-419 CPEDIYAQVISLLLN
+419 CPEDIYAQVISLLLS

-443 VDKAKQESTGVSRTN
+443 IDKAKQESTGVSQTN
-458 YDIVKRFINILP
+458 YDIVKRFVNILP

-483 QTVDLDITEQQMG
+483 QTADLDITEQQMG
-496 TAANRRKMM
+496 IAANRRKMM

-522 NGSTDENFEK
+522 NGLIDDNFKK
-532 LSQTLLSVSEIE
+532 LSQALLSVSEIE
-544 EKPSVEEIINVAVNN
+544 AKPSIEEIINTAVNN

-579 SQINDETAVI
+579 YKINDETAII

-641 SLEEALRSAIVKLLS
+641 SLVEALRSAIVKLLS

-664 ENLKDVINEL
+664 ENLEDVINEL

-688 NEYNINTI
+688 NEYKINTI

-762 RNNSYVSSGQCNIIK
+762 RNNSYVSSGQSNIIK

-784 LVTTHEEQLNT
+784 LVTSNEEQLST
-795 EIRGK
+795 DIREK
-800 AEHITR
+800 AEHITQ
-806 LESKVEQKL
+806 LESKIESKQ
-815 EEVNVLTQKNTI
+815 EEVNALTQKNNV
-827 LMIESGK
+827 LMTETEK
-834 MLEILRNCAESI
+834 MLENLRSSADRI
-846 SDSCKTILNP
+846 IDSCKTILHP

-870 RLFADLLNSTNRIKA
+870 RLFADLLNSTNHIKA
-885 LSISNES
+885 LSISNEN
-892 IPVDTR
+892 IPADTR

-903 FLIQELIVENSPIN
+903 ILIQELIAENSPIN

-926 RLPFMTDTSREYGII
+926 RLPFMTDTSREYGIT

-953 VETLYVQF
+953 VEILYVQF

>member
-19 AQNGSELDLL
+19 AQKGSELDLL

-62 FGKSNFV
+62 FGKSNFI

-98 GGGYQGKD
+98 GGFQGKD
-106 YITENAGYLVDG
+106 YIKENAGYLVDG
-118 IKGGTQKDAYVI
+118 TKGGTQKDAYVI

-147 HVLEFMSSDLSHCET
+147 HVMEFMSSDLSHCET
-162 IRSGVAAYQK
+162 IRNSVGAYQK

-191 PAFELKFSNAWKKS
+191 PAFELKLSNAWKKS

-219 NGYICLPSELATS
+219 NRHICFPSEFAATMKS
-232 IKKGDKLVISYN
+232 GDKLIISYK
-244 IECKHDYFGHI
+244 IECEHDYFGHI
-255 REGDLVEVYIET
+255 REGELVEVYIEK

-281 IIGVI
+281 IIGAF
-286 IWSILYR
+286 IWFILYR
-293 RKQKINKNKGDEDRD
+293 RKQKVNKNKGNEDRD
-308 LNSNDGA
+308 LNNNDGA
-315 NDDVME
+315 NDDVKE

-327 TKITPDVKSNDVRA
+327 TQNTPDVKSNDVSA

-346 NSIMPNINELATQEK
+346 NSIMPNINDFATQEK

-366 EKIESSEKMSDDLL
+366 EKIVSFDKMNTYLL
-380 MFYQEL
+380 KFYQEL
-386 DLSDNSTT
+386 NLSNNSTP
-394 GDFLNELKK
+394 GDFLNK
-403 LKQNFD
+403 LKTLKQDFD
-409 EQEKKLEKCQ
+409 ELNKKLEK
-419 CPEDIYAQVISLLLN
+419 CPEDIYAQVISLLLS

-443 VDKAKQESTGVSRTN
+443 IDKAKQESTGVSQTN
-458 YDIVKRFINILP
+458 YDIVKRFVNILP

-483 QTVDLDITEQQMG
+483 QTADLDITEQQMG
-496 TAANRRKMM
+496 IAANRRKMM

-522 NGSTDENFEK
+522 NGLIDDNFKK
-532 LSQTLLSVSEIE
+532 LSQALLSVSEIE
-544 EKPSVEEIINVAVNN
+544 AKPSIEEIINNAVNN

-579 SQINDETAVI
+579 YKINDETAII

-641 SLEEALRSAIVKLLS
+641 SLVEALRSAIVKLLS

-664 ENLKDVINEL
+664 ENLEDVINEL

-688 NEYNINTI
+688 NEYKINTI

-762 RNNSYVSSGQCNIIK
+762 RNNSYVSSGQSNIIK

-784 LVTTHEEQLNT
+784 LVTSNEEQLST
-795 EIRGK
+795 DIREK
-800 AEHITR
+800 AEHITQ
-806 LESKVEQKL
+806 LESKIESKQ
-815 EEVNVLTQKNTI
+815 EEVNALTQKNNV
-827 LMIESGK
+827 LMTETEK
-834 MLEILRNCAESI
+834 MLENLRSSADRI
-846 SDSCKTILNP
+846 IDSCKTILHP

-870 RLFADLLNSTNRIKA
+870 RLFADLLNSTNHIKA

-892 IPVDTR
+892 IPADTR

-903 FLIQELIVENSPIN
+903 ILIQELIAENSPIN

-926 RLPFMTDTSREYGII
+926 RLPFMTDTSREYGIT

-953 VETLYVQF
+953 VEILYVQF

>member
-19 AQNGSELDLL
+19 AQKGSELDLL

-62 FGKSNFV
+62 FGTYNSI
-69 KLKANV
+69 KLEAQIDSHFKRTD
-75 ASSINRGSV
+75 IN
-84 NDRIKTNSKIFVQI
+84 NLIKTDRKIFVQI
-98 GGGYQGKD
+98 GGND
-106 YITENAGYLVDG
+106 DNTDLISANAGYLA
-118 IKGGTQKDAYVI
+118 KTTGGTYDDAYVI
-130 IKKSDLP
+130 INKDDVPFTINVDGK
-137 LNIVVDSKVI
+137 NISI
-147 HVLEFMSSDLSHCET
+147 IEFAESDLSHCET
-162 IRSGVAAYQK
+162 IRNSVGAYQK

-191 PAFELKFSNAWKKS
+191 PAFELKLSNAWKKS

-219 NGYICLPSELATS
+219 NGYICLPSEIATS

-267 STTSSYWWYLLLVP
+267 STASSYWWYLLLVP
-281 IIGVI
+281 IVGVI
-286 IWSILYR
+286 IWYILFR
-293 RKQKINKNKGDEDRD
+293 RKQNINKNKDKDNED
-308 LNSNDGA
+308 LNLNNNDGA
-315 NDDVME
+315 NDDVKE

-327 TKITPDVKSNDVRA
+327 TPNTPDVKSNDVSA

-346 NSIMPNINELATQEK
+346 NSIMPNINDFATQEK

-366 EKIESSEKMSDDLL
+366 EKIVSFDKMNTYLL
-380 MFYQEL
+380 KFYQEL
-386 DLSDNSTT
+386 NLSNNSTP
-394 GDFLNELKK
+394 GDFLNK
-403 LKQNFD
+403 LKTLKQDFD
-409 EQEKKLEKCQ
+409 ELNKKLEKC
-419 CPEDIYAQVISLLLN
+419 PEDTYDQVISLL
-434 KDSKILSSL
+434 KHKESRILSSL
-443 VDKAKQESTGVSRTN
+443 INKAKQESTGVSQTN
-458 YDIVKRFINILP
+458 YDIVKRFVNILP
-470 MSLKEA
+470 QNLKEA
-476 VKSNPAV
+476 EKSNPDA
-483 QTVDLDITEQQMG
+483 QTVDLDFTEQQMR
-496 TAANRRKMM
+496 TLPNRQKMM

-513 ARGYKELNR
+513 KKGYKELNR
-522 NGSTDENFEK
+522 YGLIDDNFNK
-532 LSQTLLSVSEIE
+532 LSQALLSVSEIE
-544 EKPSVEEIINVAVNN
+544 AKPSIEEIINTAVNN

-579 SQINDETAVI
+579 YKINDETAII

-641 SLEEALRSAIVKLLS
+641 SLEDALRCAIVKFLN
-656 RHLKGLNA
+656 RDLKELNA
-664 ENLKDVINEL
+664 ENLEGAISKL
-674 SISLTNSTILTKTL
+674 SISLTNSKILTKTL
-688 NEYNINTI
+688 NEYKINTI

-711 IASVNHKVNQFFPD
+711 IKSVNHKVNQFFPD

-744 IKDNEALIADEL
+744 IKDNEALIVDEL

-762 RNNSYVSSGQCNIIK
+762 RNNSYVSSGQRNIIK

-795 EIRGK
+795 DIRGK
-800 AEHITR
+800 AEYITQ
-806 LESKVEQKL
+806 LESKIESKQ
-815 EEVNVLTQKNTI
+815 EEVNALTKKNSVLMTET
-827 LMIESGK
+827 EK
-834 MLEILRNCAESI
+834 MLENLRSSADRI
-846 SDSCKTILNP
+846 IDSCKTILHP

-870 RLFADLLNSTNRIKA
+870 RLFADILNSTNRIKA

-892 IPVDTR
+892 IPIDTH

-903 FLIQELIVENSPIN
+903 ILIQELIVENSPIN

-926 RLPFMTDTSREYGII
+926 RLPFMTDTSREYGIT
-941 FNRKNMSELFHA
+941 FNRKNMSELFNA
-953 VETLYVQF
+953 VEILYVQF

>member
-1 MKKIFFTLLTLC
+1 MKKVFFTLLTLC

-19 AQNGSELDLL
+19 AQKGSELDLL

-62 FGKSNFV
+62 FGKSNFI

-98 GGGYQGKD
+98 GGFQGKD
-106 YITENAGYLVDG
+106 YIKENAGYLVDG
-118 IKGGTQKDAYVI
+118 TKGGTQKDAYVI

-147 HVLEFMSSDLSHCET
+147 HVMEFMSSDLSHCET
-162 IRSGVAAYQK
+162 IRNSVGAYQK

-191 PAFELKFSNAWKKS
+191 PAFELKLSNAWKKS

-219 NGYICLPSELATS
+219 NGHICFPSEFAATMKS
-232 IKKGDKLVISYN
+232 GDKLIISYK
-244 IECKHDYFGHI
+244 IECEHDYFGHI
-255 REGDLVEVYIET
+255 REGELVEVYIEK

-281 IIGVI
+281 IIGAF
-286 IWSILYR
+286 IWFILYR
-293 RKQKINKNKGDEDRD
+293 RKQKVNKNKGNEDRD
-308 LNSNDGA
+308 LNNNDGA
-315 NDDVME
+315 NDDVKE

-327 TKITPDVKSNDVRA
+327 TQNTPDVKSNDVSA

-346 NSIMPNINELATQEK
+346 NSIMPNINDFATQEK

-366 EKIESSEKMSDDLL
+366 EKIVSFDKMNTYLL
-380 MFYQEL
+380 KFYQEL
-386 DLSDNSTT
+386 NLSNNSTP
-394 GDFLNELKK
+394 GDFLNK
-403 LKQNFD
+403 LKTLKQDFD
-409 EQEKKLEKCQ
+409 ELNKKLEK
-419 CPEDIYAQVISLLLN
+419 CPEDIYAQVISLLLS

-443 VDKAKQESTGVSRTN
+443 IDKAKQESTGVSQTN
-458 YDIVKRFINILP
+458 YDIVKRFVNILP

-483 QTVDLDITEQQMG
+483 QTADLDITEQQMG
-496 TAANRRKMM
+496 IAANRRKMM

-522 NGSTDENFEK
+522 NGLIDNNFKK
-532 LSQTLLSVSEIE
+532 LSQALLSVSEIE
-544 EKPSVEEIINVAVNN
+544 AKPSIEEIINTAVNN

-579 SQINDETAVI
+579 YKINDETAII

-641 SLEEALRSAIVKLLS
+641 SLVEALRSAIVKLLS

-664 ENLKDVINEL
+664 ENLEDVINEL

-688 NEYNINTI
+688 NEYKINTI

-744 IKDNEALIADEL
+744 IKDNEALIVDEL

-762 RNNSYVSSGQCNIIK
+762 RNNSYVSSGQRNIIK

-795 EIRGK
+795 DIRGK
-800 AEHITR
+800 AEYITQ
-806 LESKVEQKL
+806 LESKIESKQ
-815 EEVNVLTQKNTI
+815 EEVNALTKKNSVLMTET
-827 LMIESGK
+827 EK
-834 MLEILRNCAESI
+834 MLENLRSSADRI
-846 SDSCKTILNP
+846 IDSCKTILHP

-870 RLFADLLNSTNRIKA
+870 RLFADILNSTNRIKA

-892 IPVDTR
+892 IPIDTR

-903 FLIQELIVENSPIN
+903 ILIQELIVENSPIN

-926 RLPFMTDTSREYGII
+926 RLPFMTDTSREYGIT
-941 FNRKNMSELFHA
+941 FNRKNMSELFNA
-953 VETLYVQF
+953 VEILYVQF

>member
-1 MKKIFFTLLTLC
+1 MKKVFFTLLTLC

-19 AQNGSELDLL
+19 AQKGAELDKL
-29 PTNGNFNIS
+29 PTNGKFVISSEGVQFGSQSQIVCNS
-38 NEGVLLDSKNQ
+38 NE
-49 IVYNSSKDTVYIA
+49 DTAYIA
-62 FGKSNFV
+62 FGKSNFI
-69 KLKANV
+69 KLEAKVAN
-75 ASSINRGSV
+75 SFKRTDIDN
-84 NDRIKTNSKIFVQI
+84 RIKTDKKIFVQI
-98 GGGYQGKD
+98 GGND
-106 YITENAGYLVDG
+106 DNTDLISANAGYLA
-118 IKGGTQKDAYVI
+118 KKTGGTYDNAYVI
-130 IKKSDLP
+130 INKDDVPFTINVDGK
-137 LNIVVDSKVI
+137 NISI
-147 HVLEFMSSDLSHCET
+147 IEFAESDLSHCET
-162 IRSGVAAYQK
+162 IRNYAAAYQK
-172 LPDCEKDTI
+172 LPNCDKDTI

-191 PAFELKFSNAWKKS
+191 PAFELKSSDAWKKT

-219 NGYICLPSELATS
+219 NGYICLPSEIATS

-281 IIGVI
+281 IVGVI
-286 IWSILYR
+286 IWYILFR
-293 RKQKINKNKGDEDRD
+293 RKQNINKNKDKDNED
-308 LNSNDGA
+308 LNSNNNDGA
-315 NDDVME
+315 NDEVMRNNEELAANDTLDIKTDDVSAIDE
-321 DIEETV
+321 LLT
-327 TKITPDVKSNDVRA
+327 TLLPDVGD
-341 IDDVL
+341 
-346 NSIMPNINELATQEK
+346 LATQEK

-366 EKIESSEKMSDDLL
+366 EKIRSSEKMSADLL

-386 DLSDNSTT
+386 NLSNNSTP
-394 GDFLNELKK
+394 GDFLNK
-403 LKQNFD
+403 LKTLKQDFD
-409 EQEKKLEKCQ
+409 ELNKKLEKC
-419 CPEDIYAQVISLLLN
+419 PEEIYAQVISLLLS

-443 VDKAKQESTGVSRTN
+443 IDKAKQESTGVSQTN
-458 YDIVKRFINILP
+458 YDIVKRFVNILP

-483 QTVDLDITEQQMG
+483 QTADLDITEQQMG
-496 TAANRRKMM
+496 IAANRRKMM

-522 NGSTDENFEK
+522 NGLIDDNFKK
-532 LSQTLLSVSEIE
+532 LSQALLSVSEIE
-544 EKPSVEEIINVAVNN
+544 AKPSIEEIINTAVNN

-579 SQINDETAVI
+579 YKINDETAII

-641 SLEEALRSAIVKLLS
+641 SLVEALRSAIVKLLS

-664 ENLKDVINEL
+664 ANLEEVISEL

-688 NEYNINTI
+688 NEHNINTI

-711 IASVNHKVNQFFPD
+711 IASVNHKVNRFFPD
-725 RHFDSVQKLVNA
+725 KHFDSVQKLVNA

-762 RNNSYVSSGQCNIIK
+762 RNNLYVSSGQSNIIK

-784 LVTTHEEQLNT
+784 LVTSNEEQLST
-795 EIRGK
+795 DIRGK
-800 AEHITR
+800 AEYITQ
-806 LESKVEQKL
+806 LESKIESKQ
-815 EEVNVLTQKNTI
+815 EEVNALTEKNSVLMTET
-827 LMIESGK
+827 EK
-834 MLEILRNCAESI
+834 MLENLRSSADCI
-846 SDSCKTILNP
+846 IDSCKTILHP

-870 RLFADLLNSTNRIKA
+870 RLFADILNSTNRIKA

-892 IPVDTR
+892 IPIDTR

-903 FLIQELIVENSPIN
+903 ILIQELIVENSPIN

-926 RLPFMTDTSREYGII
+926 RLPFMTDTSREYGIT
-941 FNRKNMSELFHA
+941 FNRKNMSELFNA
-953 VETLYVQF
+953 VEILYVQF

>member
-19 AQNGSELDLL
+19 AQKDGELAKL
-29 PTNGNFNIS
+29 PTNGKFVIS
-38 NEGVLLDSKNQ
+38 SEGVQFGSQSQ
-49 IVYNSSKDTVYIA
+49 IVCNSNKDTVYIA
-62 FGKSNFV
+62 FGKSNFI
-69 KLKANV
+69 KLEAEVAN
-75 ASSINRGSV
+75 SFTRTDIN
-84 NDRIKTNSKIFVQI
+84 NRIKTDKKIFVQI
-98 GGGYQGKD
+98 EGKND
-106 YITENAGYLVDG
+106 KTDLISAKAGYLA
-118 IKGGTQKDAYVI
+118 KTTGGTYDNAYVI
-130 IKKSDLP
+130 INKDDVPFTINVDGK
-137 LNIVVDSKVI
+137 NISI
-147 HVLEFMSSDLSHCET
+147 IEFAESDLSHCET
-162 IRSGVAAYQK
+162 IRNYAAAYQK
-172 LPDCEKDTI
+172 LPNCDKDTI

-191 PAFELKFSNAWKKS
+191 PAFELKSSDAWKKT

-219 NGYICLPSELATS
+219 NGYICLPSEIATS

-255 REGDLVEVYIET
+255 RREGNLVEVYIET
-267 STTSSYWWYLLLVP
+267 PTTSSYWWYLLLVP
-281 IIGVI
+281 IVGVI
-286 IWSILYR
+286 IWYILYR
-293 RKQKINKNKGDEDRD
+293 RKQKVNKNKGNEDRD
-308 LNSNDGA
+308 LNNNNGA

-346 NSIMPNINELATQEK
+346 NAIIPNVNDLATQEK

-366 EKIESSEKMSDDLL
+366 EKIRLSENMSAYLL

-386 DLSDNSTT
+386 NLSNNSTP
-394 GDFLNELKK
+394 GDFLNKLKTLKQDFDELK
-403 LKQNFD
+403 
-409 EQEKKLEKCQ
+409 KKLEK
-419 CPEDIYAQVISLLLN
+419 CPEDIYAQVISLLLS

-443 VDKAKQESTGVSRTN
+443 IDKAKQESTGVSQTN
-458 YDIVKRFINILP
+458 YDIVKRFVNILP

-476 VKSNPAV
+476 VKSKPAV
-483 QTVDLDITEQQMG
+483 QTADLDITEQQMG
-496 TAANRRKMM
+496 IAANRRKMM

-522 NGSTDENFEK
+522 NRSIDDNFKK
-532 LSQTLLSVSEIE
+532 LSQALLSVSEIE
-544 EKPSVEEIINVAVNN
+544 AKPSIEEIINTAVNN

-579 SQINDETAVI
+579 YKINDETAII

-627 NEVLESSIDDLTQQ
+627 NEVLESSIDDLTQK
-641 SLEEALRSAIVKLLS
+641 SLVEALRSAIVKLLS

-664 ENLKDVINEL
+664 ENLEDVINEL

-688 NEYNINTI
+688 NEYKINTI

-711 IASVNHKVNQFFPD
+711 IASVNHKVTQFFPD
-725 RHFDSVQKLVNA
+725 KHFDSVQKLVNA

-744 IKDNEALIADEL
+744 IKDNEALIVDEL

-762 RNNSYVSSGQCNIIK
+762 RNNSYVSSGQRNIIK

-784 LVTTHEEQLNT
+784 LVTTHEEQLNAD
-795 EIRGK
+795 IRGK
-800 AEHITR
+800 AEYITQ
-806 LESKVEQKL
+806 LESKIESKQ
-815 EEVNVLTQKNTI
+815 EEVNALTEKNSVLMTET
-827 LMIESGK
+827 ER
-834 MLEILRNCAESI
+834 MLENLRSSADRI
-846 SDSCKTILNP
+846 IDSCKTILHP

-870 RLFADLLNSTNRIKA
+870 RLFADILNSTNRIKA

-892 IPVDTR
+892 IPIDTR

-903 FLIQELIVENSPIN
+903 ILIQELIVENSPIN

-926 RLPFMTDTSREYGII
+926 RLPFMTDTSREYGIT
-941 FNRKNMSELFHA
+941 FNRKNMSELFNA
-953 VETLYVQF
+953 VEILYVQF

-968 DLFVAG
+968 DLFVTG

-989 DLDNLCQN
+989 DIDNLCQN

>member
-19 AQNGSELDLL
+19 AQKGSELDLL

-62 FGKSNFV
+62 FGKSNFI

-98 GGGYQGKD
+98 GGFQGKD
-106 YITENAGYLVDG
+106 YIKENAGYLVDG
-118 IKGGTQKDAYVI
+118 TKGGTQKDAYVI

-147 HVLEFMSSDLSHCET
+147 HVMEFMSSDLSHCET
-162 IRSGVAAYQK
+162 IRNSVAAYQK

-191 PAFELKFSNAWKKS
+191 PAFELKLSNAWKKS

-219 NGYICLPSELATS
+219 NGHICFPSEFAATMKS
-232 IKKGDKLVISYN
+232 GDKLIISYK
-244 IECKHDYFGHI
+244 IECEHDYFGHI
-255 REGDLVEVYIET
+255 REGELVEVYIEK

-281 IIGVI
+281 IIGAF
-286 IWSILYR
+286 IWFILYR
-293 RKQKINKNKGDEDRD
+293 RKQKVNKNKGNEDRD
-308 LNSNDGA
+308 LNNNDGA
-315 NDDVME
+315 NDDVKE

-327 TKITPDVKSNDVRA
+327 TQNTPDVKSNDVSA

-346 NSIMPNINELATQEK
+346 NSIMPNINDFATQEK

-366 EKIESSEKMSDDLL
+366 EKIVSFDKMNTYLL
-380 MFYQEL
+380 KFYQEL
-386 DLSDNSTT
+386 NLSNNSTP
-394 GDFLNELKK
+394 GDFLNKLKTLKQDFDELK
-403 LKQNFD
+403 
-409 EQEKKLEKCQ
+409 KKLEK
-419 CPEDIYAQVISLLLN
+419 CPEDIYAQVISLLLS

-443 VDKAKQESTGVSRTN
+443 IDKAKQESTGVSQTN
-458 YDIVKRFINILP
+458 YDIVKRFVNILP

-483 QTVDLDITEQQMG
+483 QTADLDITEQQMG
-496 TAANRRKMM
+496 IAANRRKMM

-522 NGSTDENFEK
+522 NGLIDDNFKK
-532 LSQTLLSVSEIE
+532 LSQALLSVSEIE
-544 EKPSVEEIINVAVNN
+544 AKPSTEEIINTAVNN

-579 SQINDETAVI
+579 YKINDETAII

-641 SLEEALRSAIVKLLS
+641 SLVEALRSAIVKLLS

-664 ENLKDVINEL
+664 ANLEEVISEL

-688 NEYNINTI
+688 NEHNINTI

-711 IASVNHKVNQFFPD
+711 IASVNHKVNRFFPD
-725 RHFDSVQKLVNA
+725 KHFDSVQKLVNA

-762 RNNSYVSSGQCNIIK
+762 RNNSYVSSGQSNIIK

-784 LVTTHEEQLNT
+784 LVTSNEEQLST
-795 EIRGK
+795 DIREK
-800 AEHITR
+800 AEHITQ
-806 LESKVEQKL
+806 LESKIESKQ
-815 EEVNVLTQKNTI
+815 EEVNALTQKNNV
-827 LMIESGK
+827 LMTETEK
-834 MLEILRNCAESI
+834 MLENLRSSADRI
-846 SDSCKTILNP
+846 IDSCKTILHP

-870 RLFADLLNSTNRIKA
+870 RLFADLLNSTNHIKA

-892 IPVDTR
+892 IPADTR

-903 FLIQELIVENSPIN
+903 ILIQELIAENSPIN

-926 RLPFMTDTSREYGII
+926 RLPFMTDTSREYGIT

-953 VETLYVQF
+953 VEILYVQF

>member
-19 AQNGSELDLL
+19 AQKDGELAKL
-29 PTNGNFNIS
+29 PTNGKFVIS
-38 NEGVLLDSKNQ
+38 SEGVQFGSQSQ
-49 IVYNSSKDTVYIA
+49 IVCNSNKDTVYIA
-62 FGKSNFV
+62 FGKSNFI
-69 KLKANV
+69 KLEAEVAN
-75 ASSINRGSV
+75 SFTRTDIN
-84 NDRIKTNSKIFVQI
+84 NRIKTDKKIFVQI
-98 GGGYQGKD
+98 EGKND
-106 YITENAGYLVDG
+106 KTDLISAKAGYLA
-118 IKGGTQKDAYVI
+118 KTTGGTYDNAYVI
-130 IKKSDLP
+130 INKDDVPFTINVDGK
-137 LNIVVDSKVI
+137 NISI
-147 HVLEFMSSDLSHCET
+147 IEFAESDLSHCET
-162 IRSGVAAYQK
+162 IRNYAAAYQK
-172 LPDCEKDTI
+172 LPNCDKDTI

-191 PAFELKFSNAWKKS
+191 PAFELKSSDAWKKT

-219 NGYICLPSELATS
+219 NGYICLPSEIATS

-255 REGDLVEVYIET
+255 RREGNLVEVYIET
-267 STTSSYWWYLLLVP
+267 PTTSSYWWYLLLVP
-281 IIGVI
+281 IVGVI
-286 IWSILYR
+286 IWYILYR
-293 RKQKINKNKGDEDRD
+293 RKQKVNKNKGNEDRD
-308 LNSNDGA
+308 LNNNDGA

-346 NSIMPNINELATQEK
+346 NAIIPNVNDLATQEK

-366 EKIESSEKMSDDLL
+366 EKIRLSENMSAYLL

-386 DLSDNSTT
+386 NLSNNSTPD
-394 GDFLNELKK
+394 DFLNKLKTLKQDFDELK
-403 LKQNFD
+403 
-409 EQEKKLEKCQ
+409 KKLEK
-419 CPEDIYAQVISLLLN
+419 CPEDIYAQVISLLLS

-443 VDKAKQESTGVSRTN
+443 IDKAKQESTGVSQTN
-458 YDIVKRFINILP
+458 YDIVKRFVNILP

-476 VKSNPAV
+476 VKSKPAV
-483 QTVDLDITEQQMG
+483 QTADLDITEQQMG
-496 TAANRRKMM
+496 IAANRRKMM

-522 NGSTDENFEK
+522 NRSIDDNFKK
-532 LSQTLLSVSEIE
+532 LSQALLSVSEIE
-544 EKPSVEEIINVAVNN
+544 AKPSIEEIINTAVNN

-579 SQINDETAVI
+579 YKINDETAII

-641 SLEEALRSAIVKLLS
+641 SLVEALRSAIVKLLS

-664 ENLKDVINEL
+664 ENLEDVINEL

-688 NEYNINTI
+688 NEYKINTI

-711 IASVNHKVNQFFPD
+711 IASVNHKVTQFFPD
-725 RHFDSVQKLVNA
+725 KHFDSVQKLVNA

-744 IKDNEALIADEL
+744 IKDNEALIVDEL

-762 RNNSYVSSGQCNIIK
+762 RNNAYVSSGQRNIIK

-784 LVTTHEEQLNT
+784 LVTTHEEQLNAD
-795 EIRGK
+795 IRGK
-800 AEHITR
+800 AEYITQ
-806 LESKVEQKL
+806 LESKIESKQ
-815 EEVNVLTQKNTI
+815 EEVNALTEKNSVLMTET
-827 LMIESGK
+827 EK
-834 MLEILRNCAESI
+834 MLENLRSSADRI
-846 SDSCKTILNP
+846 IDSCKTILHP

-870 RLFADLLNSTNRIKA
+870 RLFADILNSTNRIKA

-892 IPVDTR
+892 IPIDTR

-903 FLIQELIVENSPIN
+903 ILIQELIVENSPIN

-926 RLPFMTDTSREYGII
+926 RLPFMTDTSREYGIT
-941 FNRKNMSELFHA
+941 FNRKNMSELFNA
-953 VETLYVQF
+953 VEILYVQF

-968 DLFVAG
+968 DLFVTG

-989 DLDNLCQN
+989 DIDNLCQN

>member
-1 MKKIFFTLLTLC
+1 MKKILFSLMLLGVTLSSLAQKAKYDDEYGIRIDGKLPSKVIAAQVNSIKKYLYFGDEWKLHVSKFYGEYQNTPLAKELTATAKIYCKIDDRSNIVLQQEK
-13 ISCSVF
+13 IRNHNTSYI
-19 AQNGSELDLL
+19 LL
-29 PTNGNFNIS
+29 F
-38 NEGVLLDSKNQ
+38 
-49 IVYNSSKDTVYIA
+49 
-62 FGKSNFV
+62 
-69 KLKANV
+69 
-75 ASSINRGSV
+75 
-84 NDRIKTNSKIFVQI
+84 
-98 GGGYQGKD
+98 
-106 YITENAGYLVDG
+106 
-118 IKGGTQKDAYVI
+118 
-130 IKKSDLP
+130 KKSDG
-137 LNIVVDSKVI
+137 IVTITRIQDSKVLCT
-147 HVLEFMSSDLSHCET
+147 VEP
-162 IRSGVAAYQK
+162 YN
-172 LPDCEKDTI
+172 PKDTI
-181 TINQIKDYKY
+181 HQTIALENSNFSFKCEADTVQVGDTVQATISFENKNWSLENGAIILGSDTVCKGLNVKGGKPLTTAFAV
-191 PAFELKFSNAWKKS
+191 PASLGEKNFS
-205 TIKYYINDQECEVI
+205 VH
-219 NGYICLPSELATS
+219 GVFRH
-232 IKKGDKLVISYN
+232 G
-244 IECKHDYFGHI
+244 YFGFDSATVKHI
-255 REGDLVEVYIET
+255 KPIIVVEKEEEGVWAWFVALP
-267 STTSSYWWYLLLVP
+267 WYFELLLVFVVLL
-281 IIGVI
+281 VI
-286 IWSILYR
+286 AALILFCVLR
-293 RKQKINKNKGDEDRD
+293 EKINKERNEDLD
-308 LNSNDGA
+308 SNSNDGA
-315 NDDVME
+315 NDNV
-321 DIEETV
+321 IGNSEETV
-327 TKITPDVKSNDVRA
+327 TNITLDGKTNDVSA

-346 NSIMPNINELATQEK
+346 NSIMPEISGLATQEK

-366 EKIESSEKMSDDLL
+366 EKIGSSDKMSADLL

-386 DLSDNSTT
+386 NLSDNSTT
-394 GDFLNELKK
+394 GDFLNKLKTLKQDLDELK
-403 LKQNFD
+403 
-409 EQEKKLEKCQ
+409 KKLEK
-419 CPEDIYAQVISLLLN
+419 CPEDIYAQVISLLLS
-434 KDSKILSSL
+434 KDSKVLLSL
-443 VDKAKQESTGVSRTN
+443 VDKAKQEGAGVSQTN

-483 QTVDLDITEQQMG
+483 QNVDLDITEQQMG
-496 TAANRRKMM
+496 TAPNRRKMM

-522 NGSTDENFEK
+522 NGLIDDNFK
-532 LSQTLLSVSEIE
+532 KMSQALLSVSPSIE
-544 EKPSVEEIINVAVNN
+544 DIINTAVTN
-559 DQFTL
+559 DQFTI

-627 NEVLESSIDDLTQQ
+627 NEVLESNIDDLTQQ
-641 SLEEALRSAIVKLLS
+641 SLVEALRSAIVKLLC

-664 ENLKDVINEL
+664 ENLEDAINEL
-674 SISLTNSTILTKTL
+674 SISLTNSSILTKTL
-688 NEYNINTI
+688 NEYNVNTI

-711 IASVNHKVNQFFPD
+711 IASVNHKVNLFFPNK
-725 RHFDSVQKLVNA
+725 HFDSVQKLVNA

-756 EEKISM
+756 EEKISI
-762 RNNSYVSSGQCNIIK
+762 RNNSYVSSGQSNIIK
-777 LLNDYND
+777 LLNDYNE

-795 EIRGK
+795 DIKGK
-800 AEHITR
+800 AEHITQ
-806 LESKVEQKL
+806 LESKVELKQ
-815 EEVNVLTQKNTI
+815 EEVNALTHKNTV
-827 LMIESGK
+827 LMTESER
-834 MLEILRNCAESI
+834 MLENLRSCAERI
-846 SDSCKTILNP
+846 IDSCKTILHP

-870 RLFADLLNSTNRIKA
+870 RLFAELLNSTNRIKA
-885 LSISNES
+885 LNISNES

-903 FLIQELIVENSPIN
+903 ILIQELIVENSPIN

-926 RLPFMTDTSREYGII
+926 RLPFMTDTSREYGIT
-941 FNRKNMSELFHA
+941 FNRKNMSELFYA
-953 VETLYVQF
+953 VENLYVLF

>member
-19 AQNGSELDLL
+19 AQKDGELDRL
-29 PTNGNFNIS
+29 PTNGKFVIS
-38 NEGVLLDSKNQ
+38 SEGVQFGSKSQ
-49 IVYNSSKDTVYIA
+49 IVCNSNKDTVYIA
-62 FGKSNFV
+62 FGKSNFI
-69 KLKANV
+69 KLEANV
-75 ASSINRGSV
+75 ANSFKRTDVDN
-84 NDRIKTNSKIFVQI
+84 RIKTDRKIFVQI
-98 GGGYQGKD
+98 GGND
-106 YITENAGYLVDG
+106 DNTDLISANAGYLA
-118 IKGGTQKDAYVI
+118 KKTGGTYDNAYVI
-130 IKKSDLP
+130 INKDDVPFTINVDGK
-137 LNIVVDSKVI
+137 NISI
-147 HVLEFMSSDLSHCET
+147 IEFAESDLSHCET
-162 IRSGVAAYQK
+162 IRNYVAAYQK
-172 LPDCEKDTI
+172 LPNCDKDTI

-191 PAFELKFSNAWKKS
+191 PAFELKSSDAWKKT

-219 NGYICLPSELATS
+219 NGYICLPSEIATS

-281 IIGVI
+281 IVGVI
-286 IWSILYR
+286 IWYILFR
-293 RKQKINKNKGDEDRD
+293 RKQNINKNKDKDNED
-308 LNSNDGA
+308 LNSNNNDGA
-315 NDDVME
+315 NDEVMRTNEKLAANDTLDIKTDDVSAIDE
-321 DIEETV
+321 LLT
-327 TKITPDVKSNDVRA
+327 TLLPDVGD
-341 IDDVL
+341 
-346 NSIMPNINELATQEK
+346 LATQEK

-366 EKIESSEKMSDDLL
+366 EKIRSSEKMSADLL

-386 DLSDNSTT
+386 NLSNNSTP
-394 GDFLNELKK
+394 GDFLNK
-403 LKQNFD
+403 LKTLKQDFD
-409 EQEKKLEKCQ
+409 ELNKKLEK
-419 CPEDIYAQVISLLLN
+419 CPEDIYAQVISLLLS

-443 VDKAKQESTGVSRTN
+443 IDKAKQESTGVSQTN
-458 YDIVKRFINILP
+458 YDIVKRFVNILP

-483 QTVDLDITEQQMG
+483 QTADLDITEQQMG
-496 TAANRRKMM
+496 IAANRRKMM

-522 NGSTDENFEK
+522 NGLIDDNFKK
-532 LSQTLLSVSEIE
+532 LSQALLSVSEIE
-544 EKPSVEEIINVAVNN
+544 AKPSIEEIINTAVNN

-579 SQINDETAVI
+579 YKINDETAII

-641 SLEEALRSAIVKLLS
+641 SLVEALRSAIVKLLS

-664 ENLKDVINEL
+664 ANLEEVISEL

-688 NEYNINTI
+688 NEHNINTI

-711 IASVNHKVNQFFPD
+711 IASVNHKVNRFFPD
-725 RHFDSVQKLVNA
+725 KHFDSVQKLVNA

-762 RNNSYVSSGQCNIIK
+762 RNNSYVSSGQSNIIK

-784 LVTTHEEQLNT
+784 LVTSNEEQLST
-795 EIRGK
+795 DIREK
-800 AEHITR
+800 AEHITQ
-806 LESKVEQKL
+806 LESKIESKQ
-815 EEVNVLTQKNTI
+815 EEVNALTQKNNV
-827 LMIESGK
+827 LMTETEK
-834 MLEILRNCAESI
+834 MLENLRSSADRI
-846 SDSCKTILNP
+846 IDSCKTILHP

-870 RLFADLLNSTNRIKA
+870 RLFADLLNSTNHIKA

-892 IPVDTR
+892 IPADTR

-903 FLIQELIVENSPIN
+903 ILIQELIAENSPIN

-926 RLPFMTDTSREYGII
+926 RLPFMTDTSREYGIT

-953 VETLYVQF
+953 VEILYVQF

>member
-19 AQNGSELDLL
+19 AQKGSELDLL

-62 FGKSNFV
+62 FGKSNFI

-98 GGGYQGKD
+98 GGFQGKD
-106 YITENAGYLVDG
+106 YIKENAGYLVDG
-118 IKGGTQKDAYVI
+118 TKGGTQKDAYVI

-147 HVLEFMSSDLSHCET
+147 HVMEFMSSDLSHCET
-162 IRSGVAAYQK
+162 IRNSVAAYQK

-191 PAFELKFSNAWKKS
+191 PAFELKLSNAWKKS

-219 NGYICLPSELATS
+219 NGHICFPSEFAATMKS
-232 IKKGDKLVISYN
+232 GDKLIISYK
-244 IECKHDYFGHI
+244 IECEHDYFGHI
-255 REGDLVEVYIET
+255 REGELVEVYIEK

-281 IIGVI
+281 IIGAF
-286 IWSILYR
+286 IWFILYR
-293 RKQKINKNKGDEDRD
+293 RKQKVNKNKGNEDRD
-308 LNSNDGA
+308 LNNNDGA
-315 NDDVME
+315 NDDVKE

-327 TKITPDVKSNDVRA
+327 TQNTPDVKSNDVSA

-346 NSIMPNINELATQEK
+346 NSIMPNINDFATQEK

-366 EKIESSEKMSDDLL
+366 EKIVSFDKMNTYLL
-380 MFYQEL
+380 KFYQEL
-386 DLSDNSTT
+386 NLSNNSTP
-394 GDFLNELKK
+394 GDFLNKLKTLKQDFDELK
-403 LKQNFD
+403 
-409 EQEKKLEKCQ
+409 KKLEK
-419 CPEDIYAQVISLLLN
+419 CPEDIYAQVISLLLS

-443 VDKAKQESTGVSRTN
+443 IDKAKQESTGVSQTN
-458 YDIVKRFINILP
+458 YDIVKRFVNILP

-483 QTVDLDITEQQMG
+483 QTADLDITEQQMG
-496 TAANRRKMM
+496 IAANRRKMM

-522 NGSTDENFEK
+522 NGLIDDNFKK
-532 LSQTLLSVSEIE
+532 LSQALLSVSEIE
-544 EKPSVEEIINVAVNN
+544 AKPSIEEIINTAVNN

-564 EQKNILLKRIIEQIN
+564 EQKNILFKRIIEQIN
-579 SQINDETAVI
+579 YKINDETAII

-641 SLEEALRSAIVKLLS
+641 SLVDALRSAIVKLLS

-664 ENLKDVINEL
+664 ENLEDVINEL
-674 SISLTNSTILTKTL
+674 SISLTNSTILTKML
-688 NEYNINTI
+688 NEYKINTI

-725 RHFDSVQKLVNA
+725 KHFDSVQKLVNA

-762 RNNSYVSSGQCNIIK
+762 RNNSYVSSGQSNIIK

-784 LVTTHEEQLNT
+784 LVTSNEEQLNT
-795 EIRGK
+795 DIREK
-800 AEHITR
+800 AEHITQ
-806 LESKVEQKL
+806 LESKIESKQ
-815 EEVNVLTQKNTI
+815 EEVNALTQKNNV
-827 LMIESGK
+827 LMTETEK
-834 MLEILRNCAESI
+834 MLENLRSSADRI
-846 SDSCKTILNP
+846 IDSCKTILHP

-870 RLFADLLNSTNRIKA
+870 RLFADLLNSTNHIKA

-892 IPVDTR
+892 IPADTR

-903 FLIQELIVENSPIN
+903 ILIQELIAENSPIN

-926 RLPFMTDTSREYGII
+926 RLPFMTDTSREYGIT

-953 VETLYVQF
+953 VEILYVQF

>member
-19 AQNGSELDLL
+19 AQKGSELDLL

-62 FGKSNFV
+62 FGKSNFI

-98 GGGYQGKD
+98 GGFQGKD
-106 YITENAGYLVDG
+106 YIKENAGYLVDG
-118 IKGGTQKDAYVI
+118 TKGGTQKDAYVI

-147 HVLEFMSSDLSHCET
+147 HVMEFMSSDLSHCET
-162 IRSGVAAYQK
+162 IRNSVAAYQK

-191 PAFELKFSNAWKKS
+191 PAFELKLSNAWKKS

-219 NGYICLPSELATS
+219 NGHICFPSEFAATMKS
-232 IKKGDKLVISYN
+232 GDKLIISYK
-244 IECKHDYFGHI
+244 IECEHDYFGHI
-255 REGDLVEVYIET
+255 REGELVEVYIEK

-281 IIGVI
+281 IIGAF
-286 IWSILYR
+286 IWFILYR
-293 RKQKINKNKGDEDRD
+293 RKQKVNKNKGNEDRD
-308 LNSNDGA
+308 LNNNDGA
-315 NDDVME
+315 NDDVKE

-327 TKITPDVKSNDVRA
+327 TQNTPDVKSNDVSA

-346 NSIMPNINELATQEK
+346 NSIMPNINDFATQEK

-366 EKIESSEKMSDDLL
+366 EKIVSFDKMNTYLL
-380 MFYQEL
+380 KFYQEL
-386 DLSDNSTT
+386 NLSNNSTP
-394 GDFLNELKK
+394 GDFLNKLKTLKQDFDELK
-403 LKQNFD
+403 
-409 EQEKKLEKCQ
+409 KKLEK
-419 CPEDIYAQVISLLLN
+419 CPEDIYAQVISLLLS

-443 VDKAKQESTGVSRTN
+443 IDKAKQESTGVSQTN
-458 YDIVKRFINILP
+458 YDIVKRFVNILP

-483 QTVDLDITEQQMG
+483 QTADLDITEQQMG
-496 TAANRRKMM
+496 IAANRRKMM

-522 NGSTDENFEK
+522 NGLIDDNFKK
-532 LSQTLLSVSEIE
+532 LSQALLSVSEIE
-544 EKPSVEEIINVAVNN
+544 AKPSIEEIINTAVNN

-579 SQINDETAVI
+579 YKINDETAII

-641 SLEEALRSAIVKLLS
+641 SLVKALRSAIVKLLS

-664 ENLKDVINEL
+664 ENLEDVINEL

-688 NEYNINTI
+688 NEYKINTI

-725 RHFDSVQKLVNA
+725 KHFDSVQKLVNA

-744 IKDNEALIADEL
+744 IKDNEALIVDEL

-762 RNNSYVSSGQCNIIK
+762 RNNSYVSSGQRNIIK

-784 LVTTHEEQLNT
+784 LVITHEEQLNT
-795 EIRGK
+795 DIRGK
-800 AEHITR
+800 AEYITQF
-806 LESKVEQKL
+806 ESKIESKQ
-815 EEVNVLTQKNTI
+815 EEVNALTEKNSVLMTET
-827 LMIESGK
+827 EK
-834 MLEILRNCAESI
+834 MLENLRSSADRI
-846 SDSCKTILNP
+846 IDSCKTILHP

-870 RLFADLLNSTNRIKA
+870 RLFADILNSTNRIKA

-892 IPVDTR
+892 IPIDTR

-903 FLIQELIVENSPIN
+903 ILIQELIVENSPIN

-926 RLPFMTDTSREYGII
+926 RLPFMTDTSREYGIT
-941 FNRKNMSELFHA
+941 FNRKNMSELFNA
-953 VETLYVQF
+953 VEILYVQF

>member
-19 AQNGSELDLL
+19 AQKGSELDLL

-62 FGKSNFV
+62 FGKSNFI

-98 GGGYQGKD
+98 GGFQGKD
-106 YITENAGYLVDG
+106 YIKENAGYLVDG
-118 IKGGTQKDAYVI
+118 TKGGTQKDAYVI

-147 HVLEFMSSDLSHCET
+147 HVMEFMSSDLSHCET
-162 IRSGVAAYQK
+162 IRNSVAAYQK

-191 PAFELKFSNAWKKS
+191 PAFELKLSNAWKKS

-219 NGYICLPSELATS
+219 NGHICFPSEFAATMKS
-232 IKKGDKLVISYN
+232 GDKLIISYK
-244 IECKHDYFGHI
+244 IECEHDYFGHI
-255 REGDLVEVYIET
+255 REGELVEVYIEK

-281 IIGVI
+281 IIGAF
-286 IWSILYR
+286 IWFILYR
-293 RKQKINKNKGDEDRD
+293 RKQKVNKNKGNEDRD
-308 LNSNDGA
+308 LNNNDGA
-315 NDDVME
+315 NDDVKE

-327 TKITPDVKSNDVRA
+327 TQNTPDVKSNDVSA

-346 NSIMPNINELATQEK
+346 NSIMPNINDFATQEK

-366 EKIESSEKMSDDLL
+366 EKIVSFDKMNTYLL
-380 MFYQEL
+380 KFYQEL
-386 DLSDNSTT
+386 NLSNNSTP
-394 GDFLNELKK
+394 GDFLNKLKTLKQDFDELK
-403 LKQNFD
+403 
-409 EQEKKLEKCQ
+409 KKLEK
-419 CPEDIYAQVISLLLN
+419 CPEDIYAQVISLLLS

-443 VDKAKQESTGVSRTN
+443 IDKAKQESTGVSQTN
-458 YDIVKRFINILP
+458 YDIVKRFVNILP

-483 QTVDLDITEQQMG
+483 QTADLDITEQQMG
-496 TAANRRKMM
+496 IAANRRKMM

-522 NGSTDENFEK
+522 NGLIDDNFKK
-532 LSQTLLSVSEIE
+532 LSQALLSVSEIE
-544 EKPSVEEIINVAVNN
+544 AKPSTEEIINTAVNN

-564 EQKNILLKRIIEQIN
+564 DQKNILLKRIIEQIN
-579 SQINDETAVI
+579 YKINDETAII

-641 SLEEALRSAIVKLLS
+641 SLVEALRSAIVKLLS

-664 ENLKDVINEL
+664 ENLEDVINEL
-674 SISLTNSTILTKTL
+674 SISLTNSTILTKML
-688 NEYNINTI
+688 NEYKINTI

-725 RHFDSVQKLVNA
+725 KHFDSVQKLVNA

-762 RNNSYVSSGQCNIIK
+762 RNNSYVSSGQSNIIK

-784 LVTTHEEQLNT
+784 LVTSNEEQLNT
-795 EIRGK
+795 DIREK
-800 AEHITR
+800 AEHITQ
-806 LESKVEQKL
+806 LESKIESKQ
-815 EEVNVLTQKNTI
+815 EEVNALTQKNNV
-827 LMIESGK
+827 LMTETEK
-834 MLEILRNCAESI
+834 MLENLRSSADRI
-846 SDSCKTILNP
+846 IDSCKTILHP

-870 RLFADLLNSTNRIKA
+870 RLFADLLNSTNHIKA

-892 IPVDTR
+892 IPADTR

-903 FLIQELIVENSPIN
+903 ILIQELIAENSPIN

-926 RLPFMTDTSREYGII
+926 RLPFMTDTSREYGIT

-953 VETLYVQF
+953 VEILYVQF

>member
-19 AQNGSELDLL
+19 AQKGSELDLL

-38 NEGVLLDSKNQ
+38 REGVLFDSKNQ
-49 IVYNSSKDTVYIA
+49 IVYNSSKDTIYIA
-62 FGKSNFV
+62 FGKSNYI

-75 ASSINRGSV
+75 ASSINRDSV

-98 GGGYQGKD
+98 GGYNGKD
-106 YITENAGYLVDG
+106 YIKQNAGYLVDKT
-118 IKGGTQKDAYVI
+118 KGGTQNDSYVI

-137 LNIVVDSKVI
+137 LTIVADSKVI
-147 HVLEFMSSDLSHCET
+147 HVMEFMSSDLSHCET
-162 IRSGVAAYQK
+162 IRNSVAAYQK
-172 LPDCEKDTI
+172 LPDYDKVTI
-181 TINQIKDYKY
+181 AINQIKDFKY
-191 PAFELKFSNAWKKS
+191 PAFELKLSNAWKKS

-219 NGYICLPSELATS
+219 NGYICFPSEFATT
-232 IKKGDKLVISYN
+232 IKSGDKLIISYK
-244 IECKHDYFGHI
+244 IECEHEYFGHV
-255 REGDLVEVYIET
+255 REGELVEVYIEKPT
-267 STTSSYWWYLLLVP
+267 ISSYWWYLLLVP
-281 IIGVI
+281 IIGVF
-286 IWSILYR
+286 IWFILYR
-293 RKQKINKNKGDEDRD
+293 RKQQVNKNKGNEDRD
-308 LNSNDGA
+308 LNDNDGA
-315 NDDVME
+315 NDDEIE

-327 TKITPDVKSNDVRA
+327 TKKITPDVKSNDVSA

-346 NSIMPNINELATQEK
+346 NSIMPNINGLATQEK

-366 EKIESSEKMSDDLL
+366 EKIVSFDKMNTYLS

-386 DLSDNSTT
+386 NLSNNSNPS
-394 GDFLNELKK
+394 DFLNKLKT
-403 LKQNFD
+403 LKQNLD
-409 EQEKKLEKCQ
+409 ELKKKLEKS
-419 CPEDIYAQVISLLLN
+419 PEDSYAQVISLLLS

-443 VDKAKQESTGVSRTN
+443 VDKAKQESAGVSQTN
-458 YDIVKRFINILP
+458 YDVVKRFINILP
-470 MSLKEA
+470 MSLKESG
-476 VKSNPAV
+476 KLNPAV
-483 QTVDLDITEQQMG
+483 QNVDLDITEQQMG

-522 NGSTDENFEK
+522 NGLIDDNFKK
-532 LSQTLLSVSEIE
+532 LSQALLSVSEIE
-544 EKPSVEEIINVAVNN
+544 AKPSIEEIINTAVNN

-617 IIRGNNLKLI
+617 IIRGNDLKLI
-627 NEVLESSIDDLTQQ
+627 NKVLESSIDDLTQQ
-641 SLEEALRSAIVKLLS
+641 SLEEALRSVIVKLLS
-656 RHLKGLNA
+656 KHLKGLNA
-664 ENLKDVINEL
+664 ENFEDVINEL

-725 RHFDSVQKLVNA
+725 KNFDSVQKLVNA

-762 RNNSYVSSGQCNIIK
+762 RNNSYVSSGQSNIIK
-777 LLNDYND
+777 LLNDYDD
-784 LVTTHEEQLNT
+784 LVTLHEEQLNT
-795 EIRGK
+795 DIRGK
-800 AEHITR
+800 VEHITQ
-806 LESKVEQKL
+806 LESKVEQKR
-815 EEVNVLTQKNTI
+815 EEVDVLTQKNAI
-827 LMIESGK
+827 LMIESEK
-834 MLEILRNCAESI
+834 MLENLRSSADRI
-846 SDSCKTILNP
+846 IDSCKTFLHP
-856 CSDSDESQ
+856 CSDSAESQ
-864 CVDIED
+864 CVDIEN

-885 LSISNES
+885 LSVSNES
-892 IPVDTR
+892 IPVNTR

-903 FLIQELIVENSPIN
+903 ILIQELIAENSPIN
-917 TVCRYYAYS
+917 TVSRYYAYS
-926 RLPFMTDTSREYGII
+926 RLPFMTDTSREYGIT

-953 VETLYVQF
+953 VEILYIQF

-1012 NVIVDVIN
+1012 NVVVDVIN
-1020 VGYAVDGK
+1020 IGYAVDGK
-1028 VERITSVLTY
+1028 VKRITSVLTY

>member
-19 AQNGSELDLL
+19 AQKDGELDRL
-29 PTNGNFNIS
+29 PTNGKFVIS
-38 NEGVLLDSKNQ
+38 SEGVQFGSKSQ
-49 IVYNSSKDTVYIA
+49 IVCNSNKDTVYIA
-62 FGKSNFV
+62 FGKSNFI
-69 KLKANV
+69 KLEANV
-75 ASSINRGSV
+75 ANSFKRTDVDN
-84 NDRIKTNSKIFVQI
+84 RIKTDRKIFVQI
-98 GGGYQGKD
+98 GGND
-106 YITENAGYLVDG
+106 DNTDLISANAGYLA
-118 IKGGTQKDAYVI
+118 KKTGGTYDDAYVI
-130 IKKSDLP
+130 INKDDVPFTINVDGK
-137 LNIVVDSKVI
+137 NISI
-147 HVLEFMSSDLSHCET
+147 IEFAESDLSHCET
-162 IRSGVAAYQK
+162 IRNYVAAYQK
-172 LPDCEKDTI
+172 LPNCDKDTI

-191 PAFELKFSNAWKKS
+191 PAFELKSSDAWKKT

-219 NGYICLPSELATS
+219 NGYICLPSEIATS

-281 IIGVI
+281 IVGVI
-286 IWSILYR
+286 IWYILFR
-293 RKQKINKNKGDEDRD
+293 RKQNINKNKDKDNED
-308 LNSNDGA
+308 LNSNNNDGA
-315 NDDVME
+315 NDEVMRTNEELAANDTLDIKTDDVSAIDE
-321 DIEETV
+321 LLT
-327 TKITPDVKSNDVRA
+327 TLLPDVGD
-341 IDDVL
+341 
-346 NSIMPNINELATQEK
+346 LATQEK

-366 EKIESSEKMSDDLL
+366 EKIRSSEKMSADLL

-386 DLSDNSTT
+386 NLSNNSTP
-394 GDFLNELKK
+394 GDFLNK
-403 LKQNFD
+403 LKTLKQDFD
-409 EQEKKLEKCQ
+409 ELNKKLEK
-419 CPEDIYAQVISLLLN
+419 CPEDIYAQVISLLLS

-443 VDKAKQESTGVSRTN
+443 IDKAKQESTGVSQTN
-458 YDIVKRFINILP
+458 YDIVKRFVNILP

-483 QTVDLDITEQQMG
+483 QTADLDITEQQMG
-496 TAANRRKMM
+496 IAANRRKMM

-522 NGSTDENFEK
+522 NGLIDDNFKK
-532 LSQTLLSVSEIE
+532 LSQALLSVSEIE
-544 EKPSVEEIINVAVNN
+544 AKPSIEEIINTAVNN

-579 SQINDETAVI
+579 YKINDETAII

-641 SLEEALRSAIVKLLS
+641 SLVEALRSAIVKLLS

-664 ENLKDVINEL
+664 ANLEEVISEL

-688 NEYNINTI
+688 NEHNINTI

-711 IASVNHKVNQFFPD
+711 IASVNHKVNRFFPD
-725 RHFDSVQKLVNA
+725 KHFDSVQKLVNA

-762 RNNSYVSSGQCNIIK
+762 RNNSYVSSGQSNIIK

-784 LVTTHEEQLNT
+784 LVTSNEEQLST
-795 EIRGK
+795 DIREK
-800 AEHITR
+800 AEHITQ
-806 LESKVEQKL
+806 LESKIESKQ
-815 EEVNVLTQKNTI
+815 EEVNALTQKNNV
-827 LMIESGK
+827 LMTETEK
-834 MLEILRNCAESI
+834 MLENLRSSADRI
-846 SDSCKTILNP
+846 IDSCKTILHP

-870 RLFADLLNSTNRIKA
+870 RLFADLLNSTNHIKA

-892 IPVDTR
+892 IPADTR

-903 FLIQELIVENSPIN
+903 ILIQELIAENSPIN

-926 RLPFMTDTSREYGII
+926 RLPFMTDTSREYGIT

-953 VETLYVQF
+953 VEILYVQF

>member
-19 AQNGSELDLL
+19 AQNGGELDKL
-29 PTNGNFNIS
+29 PSSGEFVIS
-38 NEGVLLDSKNQ
+38 SEGVQFSSKSQ
-49 IVYNSSKDTVYIA
+49 IVCNSTNDTVYIA
-62 FGKSNFV
+62 FGKSNFI
-69 KLKANV
+69 KLKAKV
-75 ASSINRGSV
+75 ASSLKRKDINT
-84 NDRIKTNSKIFVQI
+84 RIKTDSKIFVQI
-98 GGGYQGKD
+98 GGNNKGGD
-106 YITENAGYLVDG
+106 LISSDAGYLA
-118 IKGGTQKDAYVI
+118 KTTGGVYEDAYVI
-130 IKKSDLP
+130 INKDDVP
-137 LNIVVDSKVI
+137 FTINVDGKIISVI
-147 HVLEFMSSDLSHCET
+147 EFAASDLSHCET
-162 IRSGVAAYQK
+162 IRNNAAAYQK
-172 LPDCEKDTI
+172 LPNCNKDTI
-181 TINQIKDYKY
+181 PISQIEDYKY
-191 PAFELKFSNAWKKS
+191 PAFELKSSDAWKKT
-205 TIKYYINDQECEVI
+205 TIKYYLNNQECEVL
-219 NGYICLPSELATS
+219 NGHICFPREIETP
-232 IKKGDKLVISYN
+232 IKKGDKLVISYK
-244 IECKHDYFGHI
+244 IECKHDYFEHVRSG
-255 REGDLVEVYIET
+255 ELVEVYIEK
-267 STTSSYWWYLLLVP
+267 STTSSNWWCLLLTP

-286 IWSILYR
+286 IWYIWFR
-293 RKQKINKNKGDEDRD
+293 RKQNVNIKKGNEDLD
-308 LNSNDGA
+308 SKSNDGT
-315 NDDVME
+315 NDDVLGNNE
-321 DIEETV
+321 RV
-327 TKITPDVKSNDVRA
+327 AVNVTPDVKTNDVSA
-341 IDDVL
+341 IEDVL
-346 NSIMPNINELATQEK
+346 NALMPDIGGLATQEK

-366 EKIESSEKMSDDLL
+366 EKFVSFDKMSTDLL

-386 DLSDNSTT
+386 NLTNNSTPD
-394 GDFLNELKK
+394 DFLNRLRTLKQDLEGLKQK
-403 LKQNFD
+403 LKT
-409 EQEKKLEKCQ
+409 
-419 CPEDIYAQVISLLLN
+419 CPEKIYAHVISLLLS

-443 VDKAKQESTGVSRTN
+443 VDKAKQEGAGVSQTN
-458 YDIVKRFINILP
+458 YDIVKRFVNILP

-476 VKSNPAV
+476 VKSKPAV
-483 QTVDLDITEQQMG
+483 QTADLDITEQQMG
-496 TAANRRKMM
+496 IAANRRKMM

-522 NGSTDENFEK
+522 NGLIEDNFKK
-532 LSQTLLSVSEIE
+532 LSQALLSVSEIE
-544 EKPSVEEIINVAVNN
+544 AKPSIEEIINTAVNN

-579 SQINDETAVI
+579 YKINDETAII

-641 SLEEALRSAIVKLLS
+641 SLVEALRSAIVKLLS
-656 RHLKGLNA
+656 RHLKGLNV
-664 ENLKDVINEL
+664 ENLEDLINEL

-688 NEYNINTI
+688 NEYKINTI

-725 RHFDSVQKLVNA
+725 KHFDSVQKLVNA

-744 IKDNEALIADEL
+744 IKDNEALIVDEL

-762 RNNSYVSSGQCNIIK
+762 RNNSYVSSGQRNIIK

-795 EIRGK
+795 DIRGK
-800 AEHITR
+800 AEYITQ
-806 LESKVEQKL
+806 LESKIESKQ
-815 EEVNVLTQKNTI
+815 EEVNALTEKNSVLMTET
-827 LMIESGK
+827 EK
-834 MLEILRNCAESI
+834 MLENLRSSADRI
-846 SDSCKTILNP
+846 IDSCKTILHP

-870 RLFADLLNSTNRIKA
+870 RLFADILNSTNRIKA

-892 IPVDTR
+892 IPIDTR

-903 FLIQELIVENSPIN
+903 ILIQELIVENSPIN

-926 RLPFMTDTSREYGII
+926 RLPFMTDTSREYGIT
-941 FNRKNMSELFHA
+941 FNRKNMSELFNA
-953 VETLYVQF
+953 VEILYVQF

>member
-19 AQNGSELDLL
+19 AQKGSELDLL

-62 FGKSNFV
+62 FGKSNFI

-98 GGGYQGKD
+98 GGFQGKD
-106 YITENAGYLVDG
+106 YIKENAGYLVDG
-118 IKGGTQKDAYVI
+118 TKGGTQKDAYVI

-147 HVLEFMSSDLSHCET
+147 HVMEFMSSDLSHCET
-162 IRSGVAAYQK
+162 IRNSVGAYQK

-191 PAFELKFSNAWKKS
+191 PAFELKLSNAWKKS

-219 NGYICLPSELATS
+219 NGHICFPSEFAATMKS
-232 IKKGDKLVISYN
+232 GDKLIISYK
-244 IECKHDYFGHI
+244 IECEHDYFGHI
-255 REGDLVEVYIET
+255 REGELVEVYIEK

-281 IIGVI
+281 IIGAF
-286 IWSILYR
+286 IWFILYR
-293 RKQKINKNKGDEDRD
+293 RKQKVNKNKGNEDRD
-308 LNSNDGA
+308 LNNNDGA
-315 NDDVME
+315 NDDVKE

-327 TKITPDVKSNDVRA
+327 TQNTPDVKSNDVSA

-346 NSIMPNINELATQEK
+346 NSIMPNINDFATQEK

-366 EKIESSEKMSDDLL
+366 DKIVSFDKMNTYLL

-386 DLSDNSTT
+386 NLSNNSTP
-394 GDFLNELKK
+394 GDFLNKLKTLKQDFDELK
-403 LKQNFD
+403 
-409 EQEKKLEKCQ
+409 KKLEK
-419 CPEDIYAQVISLLLN
+419 CPEDIYAQVISLLLS

-443 VDKAKQESTGVSRTN
+443 IDKAKQESTGVSQTN
-458 YDIVKRFINILP
+458 YDIVKRFVNILP

-496 TAANRRKMM
+496 IAANRRKMM

-522 NGSTDENFEK
+522 NGLIDDNFKK
-532 LSQTLLSVSEIE
+532 LSQALLSVSEIE
-544 EKPSVEEIINVAVNN
+544 AKPSIEEIINTAVNN

-579 SQINDETAVI
+579 YKINDETAII

-641 SLEEALRSAIVKLLS
+641 SLVEALRSAIVKLLS

-664 ENLKDVINEL
+664 ANLEEVISEL

-688 NEYNINTI
+688 NEHNINTI

-725 RHFDSVQKLVNA
+725 KHFDSVQKLVNA

-762 RNNSYVSSGQCNIIK
+762 RNNSYVSSGQSNIIK

-784 LVTTHEEQLNT
+784 LVTSNEEQLST
-795 EIRGK
+795 DIREK
-800 AEHITR
+800 AEHITQ
-806 LESKVEQKL
+806 LESKIESKQ
-815 EEVNVLTQKNTI
+815 EEVNALTQKNNV
-827 LMIESGK
+827 LMTETEK
-834 MLEILRNCAESI
+834 MLENLRSSADRI
-846 SDSCKTILNP
+846 IDSCKTILHP

-870 RLFADLLNSTNRIKA
+870 RLFADLLNSTNHIKA

-892 IPVDTR
+892 IPADTR

-903 FLIQELIVENSPIN
+903 ILIQELIAENSPIN

-926 RLPFMTDTSREYGII
+926 RLPFMTDTSREYGIT

-953 VETLYVQF
+953 VEILYVQF

>member
-19 AQNGSELDLL
+19 AQKGSELDLL

-62 FGKSNFV
+62 FGKSNFI

-98 GGGYQGKD
+98 GGFQGKD
-106 YITENAGYLVDG
+106 YIKENAGYLVDG
-118 IKGGTQKDAYVI
+118 TKGGTQKDAYVI

-147 HVLEFMSSDLSHCET
+147 HVMEFMSSDLSHCET
-162 IRSGVAAYQK
+162 IRNSVAAYQK

-191 PAFELKFSNAWKKS
+191 PAFELKLSNAWKKS

-219 NGYICLPSELATS
+219 NGHICFPSEFAATMKS
-232 IKKGDKLVISYN
+232 GDKLIIPYK
-244 IECKHDYFGHI
+244 IECEHDYFGHI
-255 REGDLVEVYIET
+255 REGELVEVYIEK

-281 IIGVI
+281 IIGAF
-286 IWSILYR
+286 IWFILYR
-293 RKQKINKNKGDEDRD
+293 RKQKVNKNKGNEDRD
-308 LNSNDGA
+308 LNNNDGA
-315 NDDVME
+315 NDDVKE

-327 TKITPDVKSNDVRA
+327 TQNTPDVKSNDVSA

-346 NSIMPNINELATQEK
+346 NSIMPNINDFATQEK

-366 EKIESSEKMSDDLL
+366 EKIVSFDKMNTYLL
-380 MFYQEL
+380 KFYQEL
-386 DLSDNSTT
+386 NLSNNSTP
-394 GDFLNELKK
+394 GDFLNKLKTLKQDFDELK
-403 LKQNFD
+403 
-409 EQEKKLEKCQ
+409 KKLEK
-419 CPEDIYAQVISLLLN
+419 CPEDIYAQVISLLLS

-443 VDKAKQESTGVSRTN
+443 IDKAKQESTGVSQTN
-458 YDIVKRFINILP
+458 YDIVKRFVNILP

-483 QTVDLDITEQQMG
+483 QTADLDITEQQMG
-496 TAANRRKMM
+496 IAANRRKMM

-522 NGSTDENFEK
+522 TGLIDDNFKK
-532 LSQTLLSVSEIE
+532 LSQALLSVSEIE
-544 EKPSVEEIINVAVNN
+544 AKPSTEEIINTAVNN

-579 SQINDETAVI
+579 YKINDETAII

-641 SLEEALRSAIVKLLS
+641 SLVEALRSAIVKLLS

-664 ENLKDVINEL
+664 ENLEDVINEL
-674 SISLTNSTILTKTL
+674 SISLTNSTILTKML
-688 NEYNINTI
+688 NEYKINTI

-725 RHFDSVQKLVNA
+725 KHFDSVQKLVNA

-762 RNNSYVSSGQCNIIK
+762 RNNSYVSSGQSNIIK

-784 LVTTHEEQLNT
+784 LVTSNEEQLNT
-795 EIRGK
+795 DIREK
-800 AEHITR
+800 AEHITQ
-806 LESKVEQKL
+806 LESKIESKQ
-815 EEVNVLTQKNTI
+815 EEVNALTQKNNV
-827 LMIESGK
+827 LMTETEK
-834 MLEILRNCAESI
+834 MLENLRSSADRI
-846 SDSCKTILNP
+846 IDSCKTILHP

-870 RLFADLLNSTNRIKA
+870 RLFADLLNSTNHIKA

-892 IPVDTR
+892 IPADTR

-903 FLIQELIVENSPIN
+903 ILIQELIAENSPIN

-926 RLPFMTDTSREYGII
+926 RLPFMTDTSREYGIT

-953 VETLYVQF
+953 VEILYVQF

>member
-1 MKKIFFTLLTLC
+1 MKKILHTILKSC
-13 ISCSVF
+13 I
-19 AQNGSELDLL
+19 
-29 PTNGNFNIS
+29 
-38 NEGVLLDSKNQ
+38 
-49 IVYNSSKDTVYIA
+49 
-62 FGKSNFV
+62 
-69 KLKANV
+69 
-75 ASSINRGSV
+75 
-84 NDRIKTNSKIFVQI
+84 
-98 GGGYQGKD
+98 
-106 YITENAGYLVDG
+106 
-118 IKGGTQKDAYVI
+118 
-130 IKKSDLP
+130 
-137 LNIVVDSKVI
+137 
-147 HVLEFMSSDLSHCET
+147 
-162 IRSGVAAYQK
+162 
-172 LPDCEKDTI
+172 
-181 TINQIKDYKY
+181 
-191 PAFELKFSNAWKKS
+191 
-205 TIKYYINDQECEVI
+205 
-219 NGYICLPSELATS
+219 
-232 IKKGDKLVISYN
+232 
-244 IECKHDYFGHI
+244 
-255 REGDLVEVYIET
+255 
-267 STTSSYWWYLLLVP
+267 
-281 IIGVI
+281 
-286 IWSILYR
+286 ILFR
-293 RKQKINKNKGDEDRD
+293 RKQNINKNKDNKD
-308 LNSNDGA
+308 LNSNSNDGA
-315 NDDVME
+315 NDEVMRTNEEIAANDTLDIKTDDVSAIDE
-321 DIEETV
+321 VLT
-327 TKITPDVKSNDVRA
+327 TLLPDVGD
-341 IDDVL
+341 
-346 NSIMPNINELATQEK
+346 LATQEK

-366 EKIESSEKMSDDLL
+366 EKIRSSEKMSADLL

-386 DLSDNSTT
+386 NLSSNSTP
-394 GDFLNELKK
+394 GDFLNKLKTLKQDFDELK
-403 LKQNFD
+403 
-409 EQEKKLEKCQ
+409 KKLEK

-443 VDKAKQESTGVSRTN
+443 VDKAKQESSGAGVSQTN

-470 MSLKEA
+470 MSLKES
-476 VKSNPAV
+476 VKSNPAIQNV
-483 QTVDLDITEQQMG
+483 NLDITEQQMR
-496 TAANRRKMM
+496 TAANHRKMM
-505 VWMIEQLE
+505 VWMIDQLE

-522 NGSTDENFEK
+522 NGSPNDNFKK
-532 LSQTLLSVSEIE
+532 LSQALLSVSEIKAKPSIE
-544 EKPSVEEIINVAVNN
+544 EKINAAVNN

-564 EQKNILLKRIIEQIN
+564 EQKNILLRRIIEQIN

-589 NTSISIDDFISMV
+589 NTSISINDFISMV

-608 PNSYEEAQE
+608 PNSYDEAQE
-617 IIRGNNLKLI
+617 IIRGNNLRLI
-627 NEVLESSIDDLTQQ
+627 NKVLESNIDNLTQQ

-664 ENLKDVINEL
+664 ENLEDVINEL

-725 RHFDSVQKLVNA
+725 KHFDSVQKLVNV

-762 RNNSYVSSGQCNIIK
+762 RNNSYVSSGQSNIIK

-800 AEHITR
+800 AEHISQ
-806 LESKVEQKL
+806 LESKVELKQ
-815 EEVNVLTQKNTI
+815 EEVNALTHKNSVLMT
-827 LMIESGK
+827 ESEK
-834 MLEILRNCAESI
+834 MLEFLRSCAESI
-846 SDSCKTILNP
+846 IDSCKTILHP
-856 CSDSDESQ
+856 CSDGDEGQ

-870 RLFADLLNSTNRIKA
+870 RLFADLLNSSNRIKA

-898 KAIQQ
+898 KTIQQ
-903 FLIQELIVENSPIN
+903 ILIQELIVENSPIN

-926 RLPFMTDTSREYGII
+926 RLPFMTDTSREYGIT

-961 GINLSIP
+961 GINLIIP

-1020 VGYAVDGK
+1020 VGYTVDSR
-1028 VERITSVLTY
+1028 VERIASVLTY

>member
-19 AQNGSELDLL
+19 AQKDGELDRL
-29 PTNGNFNIS
+29 PTNGKFVIS
-38 NEGVLLDSKNQ
+38 SEGVQFGSKSQ
-49 IVYNSSKDTVYIA
+49 IVCNSNKDTVYIA
-62 FGKSNFV
+62 FGKSNFI
-69 KLKANV
+69 KLEANV
-75 ASSINRGSV
+75 ANSFKRTDVDN
-84 NDRIKTNSKIFVQI
+84 RIKTDRKIFVQI
-98 GGGYQGKD
+98 GGND
-106 YITENAGYLVDG
+106 DNTDLISANAGYLA
-118 IKGGTQKDAYVI
+118 KKTGGTYDNAYVI
-130 IKKSDLP
+130 INKDDVPFTINVDGK
-137 LNIVVDSKVI
+137 NISI
-147 HVLEFMSSDLSHCET
+147 IEFAESDLSHCET
-162 IRSGVAAYQK
+162 IRNYVAAYQK
-172 LPDCEKDTI
+172 LPNCDKDTI

-191 PAFELKFSNAWKKS
+191 PAFELKSSDAWKKT

-219 NGYICLPSELATS
+219 NGYICLPSEIATS

-281 IIGVI
+281 IVGVI
-286 IWSILYR
+286 IWYILFR
-293 RKQKINKNKGDEDRD
+293 RKQNINKNKDKDNED
-308 LNSNDGA
+308 LNSNNNDGA
-315 NDDVME
+315 NDEVMRTNEELAANDTLDIKTDDVSAIDE
-321 DIEETV
+321 LLT
-327 TKITPDVKSNDVRA
+327 TLLPDVGD
-341 IDDVL
+341 
-346 NSIMPNINELATQEK
+346 LATQEK

-366 EKIESSEKMSDDLL
+366 EKIRSSEKMSADLL

-386 DLSDNSTT
+386 NLSNNSTP
-394 GDFLNELKK
+394 GDFLNK
-403 LKQNFD
+403 LKTLKQDFD
-409 EQEKKLEKCQ
+409 ELNKKLEK
-419 CPEDIYAQVISLLLN
+419 CPEDIYAQVISLLLS

-443 VDKAKQESTGVSRTN
+443 IDKAKQESTGVSQTN
-458 YDIVKRFINILP
+458 YDIVKRFVNILP

-483 QTVDLDITEQQMG
+483 QTADLDITEQQMG
-496 TAANRRKMM
+496 IAANRRKMM

-522 NGSTDENFEK
+522 NGLIDDNFKK
-532 LSQTLLSVSEIE
+532 LSQALLSVSEIE
-544 EKPSVEEIINVAVNN
+544 AKPSIEEIINTAVNN

-579 SQINDETAVI
+579 YKINDETAII

-641 SLEEALRSAIVKLLS
+641 SLVEALRSAIVKLLS

-664 ENLKDVINEL
+664 ANLEEVISEL

-688 NEYNINTI
+688 NEHNINTI

-711 IASVNHKVNQFFPD
+711 IASVNHKVNRFFPD
-725 RHFDSVQKLVNA
+725 KHFDSVQKLVNA

-762 RNNSYVSSGQCNIIK
+762 RNNSYVSSGQSNIIK

-784 LVTTHEEQLNT
+784 LVTSNEEQLST
-795 EIRGK
+795 DIREK
-800 AEHITR
+800 AEHITQ
-806 LESKVEQKL
+806 LESKIESKQ
-815 EEVNVLTQKNTI
+815 EEVNALTQKNNV
-827 LMIESGK
+827 LMTETEK
-834 MLEILRNCAESI
+834 MLENLRSSADRI
-846 SDSCKTILNP
+846 IDSCKTILHP

-870 RLFADLLNSTNRIKA
+870 RLFADLLNSTNHIKA

-892 IPVDTR
+892 IPADTR

-903 FLIQELIVENSPIN
+903 ILIQELIAENSPIN

-926 RLPFMTDTSREYGII
+926 RLPFMTDTSREYGIT

-953 VETLYVQF
+953 VEILYVQF